1 MSQNNKQNKP
11 ALENAKPKK
20 SKERAE
26 TKPEEKNSY
35 IGEIVTCLLA
45 LPTIFTLISLS
56 AYYYGSPDDDFFTGS
71 FGYYCAQTLDNLF
84 GVVSFYIPAAVIAFV
99 IIFFLKKQI
108 WKHILLNLANF
119 LMLLQLSSMIID
131 TYSSNKTNWAGHA
144 LYQDFFEKFI
154 GKTGFILLFV
164 CWAVLFTILT
174 FHVSFFRLFRKAAL
188 LIKEFLTADISDN
201 SAPEESEDNE
211 THEQNEESKE
221 KNPKYIPINTGSSI
235 DETEY
240 ENAPEPAEE
249 EEPVSVSVSEEEDGH
264 FRIKINS
271 EPGEPEDIHEEIPE
285 ELPED
290 ESADNPESDDPYI
303 PEETAEEKED
313 FSKEDKDIENIEE
326 KPDNIEN
333 AEEPHEQIEV
343 VTSELNQEK
352 TTTTV
357 LRKLKD
363 YHLPPLSLLVPGE
376 DLETSEKR
384 EREVSNTGLI
394 IERKLLEHKI
404 KVKVHGATIG
414 PVVTLYEIE
423 LGEGVRVNQVEGMA
437 QDLTVAVSG
446 KEVRVVKTL
455 PGRPYIGIEIPNEER
470 LTIRLKSILESPVF
484 KAASSKGGLP
494 IALGLDVAGKP
505 CAAMLNKMPH
515 VLVAGTTGSGKS
527 VGINSF
533 VLSLLYTLT
542 PDEVKFIMIDP
553 KGNEF
558 NMYEGIP
565 HMLLPVVVDSKKAAK
580 ALQWAVMEMDDR
592 FKILAENKVKDIGE
606 YNQKVAEI
614 NKNLASEEAYLK
626 KMPFIVVVIDEFA
639 DLMMVAGKEVETA
652 VARIAQKARA
662 VGIHLVIATQKPTR
676 DVVTGLI
683 KSNLPVRIAFKVA
696 SAMDSRVILD
706 TNGADALLGNG
717 DMLYIAPGTSIPMR
731 IHGAFVSTPEMEAVI
746 DFIKQEAGG
755 EYHPEDILENF
766 QSESGKNDGGSSGGS
781 SSSSDDEP
789 LYDEIL
795 AYIMNTGECSA
806 SMLQRKFKLGYNR
819 AARIVDRFEE
829 EGIVT
834 PADGSKPRKVIYP
847 KKD

>member
-1 MSQNNKQNKP
+1 MSQKNRPNTEVQ
-11 ALENAKPKK
+11 KPKK
-20 SKERAE
+20 NKNTKE
-26 TKPEEKNSY
+26 TIPVEKNSY
-35 IGEIVTCLLA
+35 TGEIITCILA
-45 LPTIFTLISLS
+45 LPTIFMLISLS
-56 AYYYGSPDDDFFTGS
+56 AYYSGSAHDDFFTGS
-71 FGYYCAQTLDNLF
+71 FGYYCAQRLDNFF
-84 GVVSFYIPAAVIAFV
+84 GIISFYIPIAVIMLV
-99 IIFFLKKQI
+99 IIFFLKKQL
-108 WKHILLNLANF
+108 WKHLLLNIVNF
-119 LMLLQLSSMIID
+119 TMLLPFLSMIID
-131 TYSSNKTNWAGHA
+131 TYSSNKTNWCGHA
-144 LYQDFFEKFI
+144 LYQDLFEKFI
-154 GKTGFILLFV
+154 GRTGFLLLFI
-164 CWAVLFTILT
+164 CWAILFMILT
-174 FHVSFFRLFRKAAL
+174 FHVSFFRLCTKTGL
-188 LIKEFLTADISDN
+188 LLKEFLNDRR
-201 SAPEESEDNE
+201 EDDSPLE
-211 THEQNEESKE
+211 
-221 KNPKYIPINTGSSI
+221 NPKNNKNEDREDPDTNYIPINTGTNL
-235 DETEY
+235 DEI
-240 ENAPEPAEE
+240 AD
-249 EEPVSVSVSEEEDGH
+249 ED
-264 FRIKINS
+264 
-271 EPGEPEDIHEEIPE
+271 EPEAVTEPEEIPE
-285 ELPED
+285 NEPEAVM
-290 ESADNPESDDPYI
+290 EPEEIPEYI
-303 PEETAEEKED
+303 PEEKKDLSKKEK
-313 FSKEDKDIENIEE
+313 SAENIEE
-326 KPDNIEN
+326 DQTNNET
-333 AEEPHEQIEV
+333 AEEPHKEIEV
-343 VTSELNQEK
+343 VTSELNQVK

-363 YHLPPLSLLVPGE
+363 YHLPSLSLLVPGE

-384 EREVSNTGLI
+384 EKEVSNTGLI
-394 IERKLLEHKI
+394 LERKLLEHKI

-484 KAASSKGGLP
+484 KAASAKGGLP

-580 ALQWAVMEMDDR
+580 ALQWAVMEMDNR
-592 FKILAENKVKDIGE
+592 FKTLAENKVKDIGE

-614 NKNLASEEAYLK
+614 NKNLASEESFMK

-639 DLMMVAGKEVETA
+639 DLMMVAGKDVETA

-662 VGIHLVIATQKPTR
+662 VGIHLIIATQKPTR

-755 EYHPEDILENF
+755 DYHPEDILENF
-766 QSESGKNDGGSSGGS
+766 QNEGGKNGGSTGESSGGA
-781 SSSSDDEP
+781 SDDEP

-847 KKD
+847 KKEQ

>member
-1 MSQNNKQNKP
+1 MSQKNKP
-11 ALENAKPKK
+11 NTETQKPKK
-20 SKERAE
+20 SKDTKE
-26 TKPEEKNSY
+26 TKTVEKNSY
-35 IGEIVTCLLA
+35 TGEIVTCILA
-45 LPTIFTLISLS
+45 VPTIFTLISLVSYYS
-56 AYYYGSPDDDFFTGS
+56 AKASGRKIIQENFFTGS
-71 FGYYCAQTLDNLF
+71 LGYDCAHVLDNLF
-84 GVVSFYIPAAVIAFV
+84 GIVSFYIPLGIIAFV
-99 IIFFLKKQI
+99 AIFFLKKQL
-108 WKHILLNLANF
+108 WKHLLLNIANFVILLPF
-119 LMLLQLSSMIID
+119 SSMIFD
-131 TYSSNKTNWAGHA
+131 TFSSNKANYTGHF
-144 LYQDFFEKFI
+144 LYQKFFEIYI
-154 GKTGFILLFV
+154 GRTGFILLFAG
-164 CWAVLFTILT
+164 WAILFMILT
-174 FHVSFFRLFRKAAL
+174 FHVSFFKLCTKAGL
-188 LIKEFLTADISDN
+188 IIKEFFTDNRPDDTMEDN
-201 SAPEESEDNE
+201 SNQPEEK
-211 THEQNEESKE
+211 KE
-221 KNPKYIPINTGSSI
+221 KNDDQNYVSINSGKSMEEIEDEI
-235 DETEY
+235 DSDNYGPSVVSLADEE
-240 ENAPEPAEE
+240 PEPPRIEIKGMDSFNDIPE
-249 EEPVSVSVSEEEDGH
+249 EEPEEV
-264 FRIKINS
+264 
-271 EPGEPEDIHEEIPE
+271 PEEIPE
-285 ELPED
+285 E
-290 ESADNPESDDPYI
+290 AVK
-303 PEETAEEKED
+303 EKEP
-313 FSKEDKDIENIEE
+313 ENIE
-326 KPDNIEN
+326 KTPEN
-333 AEEPHEQIEV
+333 EEVHEEVHEEPRQQIEV
-343 VTSELNQEK
+343 VTSELNQTVA
-352 TTTTV
+352 TTSV

-363 YHLPPLSLLVPGE
+363 YHLPDVSLLVPGE

-384 EREVSNTGLI
+384 EQEVSNTGLI

-414 PVVTLYEIE
+414 PVVTMYEIE
-423 LGEGVRVNQVEGMA
+423 LGEGVKVSQVEGMA
-437 QDLTVAVSG
+437 KDLTVAVSG
-446 KEVRVVKTL
+446 KEVRVVGFI
-455 PGRPYIGIEIPNEER
+455 PGKPYIGIEIPNEQR

-484 KAASSKGGLP
+484 KTASTKGLP

-505 CAAMLNKMPH
+505 CAANLNKMPH

-533 VLSLLYTLT
+533 IISLLYTLT

-580 ALQWAVMEMDDR
+580 ALQWAVMEMDNR
-592 FKILAENKVKDIGE
+592 FRTLAENKVKDIGE
-606 YNQKVAEI
+606 YNQKINEI
-614 NKNLASEEAYLK
+614 NKNLAAEESHLK

-639 DLMMVAGKEVETA
+639 DLMMVAGKEVEIA

-662 VGIHLVIATQKPTR
+662 VGIHLIIATQKPTR

-755 EYHPEDILENF
+755 EYHPEDILESF
-766 QSESGKNDGGSSGGS
+766 QSDGGKNGGSSGDSSGS
-781 SSSSDDEP
+781 SNEDEP

>member
-1 MSQNNKQNKP
+1 MSQKNKTTETQ
-11 ALENAKPKK
+11 KPKK
-20 SKERAE
+20 TKDTKEVKTA
-26 TKPEEKNSY
+26 EKNSY
-35 IGEIVTCLLA
+35 TGEIVTCILA
-45 LPTIFTLISLS
+45 VPTIFTLISLVSYYS
-56 AYYYGSPDDDFFTGS
+56 AKASGRKMIQENFFTGS
-71 FGYYCAQTLDNLF
+71 LGYDCAHILDNLF
-84 GVVSFYIPAAVIAFV
+84 GIVSFYIPLGIIAFV
-99 IIFFLKKQI
+99 TIFLLKKKI
-108 WKHILLNLANF
+108 WKHLLLNIANFVILLPF
-119 LMLLQLSSMIID
+119 LSMITD
-131 TYSSNKTNWAGHA
+131 TFSSSKANYAGHF
-144 LYQDFFEKFI
+144 LYQKFFEIYI
-154 GKTGFILLFV
+154 GRTGFILIFV
-164 CWAVLFTILT
+164 CWAILFMILT
-174 FHVSFFRLFRKAAL
+174 FHVSFFKLCAKTGL
-188 LIKEFLTADISDN
+188 LLKEFFTDNRPADDTIEDSQN
-201 SAPEESEDNE
+201 EPEEK
-211 THEQNEESKE
+211 KE
-221 KNPKYIPINTGSSI
+221 KNDNENYVSINSGKSMEEI
-235 DETEY
+235 EDEIESDNY
-240 ENAPEPAEE
+240 GPNIVSLNDDEPEP
-249 EEPVSVSVSEEEDGH
+249 P
-264 FRIKINS
+264 RIKISSMN
-271 EPGEPEDIHEEIPE
+271 DLNEIPE
-285 ELPED
+285 EE
-290 ESADNPESDDPYI
+290 
-303 PEETAEEKED
+303 PEEIKEEIKEDVPEEKEP
-313 FSKEDKDIENIEE
+313 ENIEE
-326 KPDNIEN
+326 IPQKEEV
-333 AEEPHEQIEV
+333 AEEPHKQIEV
-343 VTSELNQEK
+343 VTSELNQTIA
-352 TTTTV
+352 TTSV

-363 YHLPPLSLLVPGE
+363 YHLPDVSLLVPGE

-384 EREVSNTGLI
+384 EQEVSNTGLI

-414 PVVTLYEIE
+414 PVVTMYEIE
-423 LGEGVRVNQVEGMA
+423 LGEGVKVSQVEGMA
-437 QDLTVAVSG
+437 KDLTVAVSG
-446 KEVRVVKTL
+446 KEVRVVGFI
-455 PGRPYIGIEIPNEER
+455 PGKPYIGIEIPNEER

-484 KAASSKGGLP
+484 KTASTKGLP

-505 CAAMLNKMPH
+505 CAANLNKMPH

-533 VLSLLYTLT
+533 IISLLYTLT

-580 ALQWAVMEMDDR
+580 ALQWAVMEMDNR
-592 FKILAENKVKDIGE
+592 FRTLAENKVKDIGE
-606 YNQKVAEI
+606 YNQKINEI
-614 NKNLASEEAYLK
+614 NKNLAAEESHLK

-639 DLMMVAGKEVETA
+639 DLMMVAGKEVEIA

-662 VGIHLVIATQKPTR
+662 VGIHLIIATQKPTR

-755 EYHPEDILENF
+755 DYHPEDILENF
-766 QSESGKNDGGSSGGS
+766 QSEGGKNGGASGDSSGGS
-781 SSSSDDEP
+781 NDDEP

-819 AARIVDRFEE
+819 AARIVDRFED

-834 PADGSKPRKVIYP
+834 PADGSKPRKVIY
-847 KKD
+847 KKEQ

>member
-1 MSQNNKQNKP
+1 MSQKNKTNTETQ
-11 ALENAKPKK
+11 KPKK
-20 SKERAE
+20 NTNEIKRV
-26 TKPEEKNSY
+26 EKNSY
-35 IGEIVTCLLA
+35 TGEIVTCILA
-45 LPTIFTLISLS
+45 VPTIFTLISLVSYYS
-56 AYYYGSPDDDFFTGS
+56 ARVSGRKIIQEDFFTGS
-71 FGYYCAQTLDNLF
+71 LGYDCAHVLDNLF
-84 GVVSFYIPAAVIAFV
+84 GVLSFYIPLGIIVFV
-99 IIFFLKKQI
+99 TIFFLKKKL
-108 WKHILLNLANF
+108 WKHLLLNIVNF
-119 LMLLQLSSMIID
+119 VMLLPFFSMILN
-131 TYSSNKTNWAGHA
+131 TYSSGKTNWCGHA
-144 LYQDFFEKFI
+144 LYQGFFEKFI
-154 GKTGFILLFV
+154 GRTGFILLFAG
-164 CWAVLFTILT
+164 WAILFTILS
-174 FHVSFFRLFRKAAL
+174 FHVSFFKLCAKTGL
-188 LIKEFLTADISDN
+188 LLKEFFTDQRPDDDTIEDSKN
-201 SAPEESEDNE
+201 EPEEK
-211 THEQNEESKE
+211 KE
-221 KNPKYIPINTGSSI
+221 KNDDGNYISINSGLSMEEI
-235 DETEY
+235 EETIEP
-240 ENAPEPAEE
+240 ENKE
-249 EEPVSVSVSEEEDGH
+249 EEPR
-264 FRIKINS
+264 RIEINGMS
-271 EPGEPEDIHEEIPE
+271 RFDSIPEPEDVPEEEPEDMPEEIPSE
-285 ELPED
+285 ENDAENIKELPQ
-290 ESADNPESDDPYI
+290 SP
-303 PEETAEEKED
+303 ETAEE
-313 FSKEDKDIENIEE
+313 
-326 KPDNIEN
+326 
-333 AEEPHEQIEV
+333 EPHKEIEV
-343 VTSELNQEK
+343 VTSELNQTK
-352 TTTTV
+352 STTTV

-363 YHLPPLSLLVPGE
+363 YHLPSLSLLVPGE

-384 EREVSNTGLI
+384 NQEVNNTGLV

-414 PVVTLYEIE
+414 PVVTMYEIE
-423 LGEGVRVNQVEGMA
+423 LGEGVKVSQVEGMA
-437 QDLTVAVSG
+437 KDLTVAVSG
-446 KEVRVVKTL
+446 KEVRIVGFI
-455 PGRPYIGIEIPNEER
+455 PGKPYIGIEIPNEER
-470 LTIRLKSILESPVF
+470 LTIRLKTILESPVF
-484 KAASSKGGLP
+484 KAASAKGGLP

-542 PDEVKFIMIDP
+542 PEEVKFIMIDP

-580 ALQWAVMEMDDR
+580 ALQWAVMEMDNR
-592 FKILAENKVKDIGE
+592 FKTLAENKVKDIGE

-614 NKNLASEEAYLK
+614 NKNLASEEAYLN

-639 DLMMVAGKEVETA
+639 DLMMVAGKEVEIA

-755 EYHPEDILENF
+755 DYHPEDILENF
-766 QSESGKNDGGSSGGS
+766 QNEGGKNGGASGDSSGGS
-781 SSSSDDEP
+781 GDDEP

-834 PADGSKPRKVIYP
+834 PADGSKPRKVIY
-847 KKD
+847 KKEQ

>member
-1 MSQNNKQNKP
+1 MSQKNKTNTEAQ
-11 ALENAKPKK
+11 KPKK
-20 SKERAE
+20 SKNPKEVKRV
-26 TKPEEKNSY
+26 EKNSY
-35 IGEIVTCLLA
+35 IGEIITCILA
-45 LPTIFTLISLS
+45 LPTIFTLISLISYYSGS
-56 AYYYGSPDDDFFTGS
+56 ARDDFFTGS
-71 FGYYCAQTLDNLF
+71 FGYSCAHFLNNLF
-84 GVVSFYIPAAVIAFV
+84 GIVSFYIPLGIIAFA
-99 IIFFLKKQI
+99 IIFFIKKQF
-108 WKHILLNLANF
+108 WKHLLLNIVNF
-119 LMLLQLSSMIID
+119 LVLLSFLSMISD
-131 TYSSNKTNWAGHA
+131 TFPRNKANYTGHL

-154 GKTGFILLFV
+154 GKPGFILLFV
-164 CWAVLFTILT
+164 CWVILFMILT
-174 FHVSFFRLFRKAAL
+174 FHVSFFRLCAKAGL
-188 LIKEFLTADISDN
+188 LLKEFLNDN
-201 SAPEESEDNE
+201 REDE
-211 THEQNEESKE
+211 THLDGAENEDQDKKGSGDS
-221 KNPKYIPINTGSSI
+221 NYIPINTGSNL
-235 DETEY
+235 DETED
-240 ENAPEPAEE
+240 ETDPAD
-249 EEPVSVSVSEEEDGH
+249 EEPVPVPQENDDHG
-264 FRIKINS
+264 IKIPKTS
-271 EPGEPEDIHEEIPE
+271 EPEEILEPEEVTEEIHENKQE
-285 ELPED
+285 ETLEND
-290 ESADNPESDDPYI
+290 DDTIEDNPKNRDDLYRGKI
-303 PEETAEEKED
+303 T
-313 FSKEDKDIENIEE
+313 ENIEKEPQNEE
-326 KPDNIEN
+326 KTEDH
-333 AEEPHEQIEV
+333 HEQIEV
-343 VTSELNQEK
+343 VTSEVNQTK
-352 TTTTV
+352 STTTV

-363 YHLPPLSLLVPGE
+363 YHLPSLSLLVPGE

-446 KEVRVVKTL
+446 KQVRVVKTL

-470 LTIRLKSILESPVF
+470 LTIRLKSILESSVF
-484 KAASSKGGLP
+484 KAASAKGGLP

-580 ALQWAVMEMDDR
+580 ALQWAVMEMDNR
-592 FKILAENKVKDIGE
+592 FKVLAENKVKDIGE
-606 YNQKVAEI
+606 YNQKIAEI
-614 NKNLASEEAYLK
+614 NKNLAQEESHLK

-717 DMLYIAPGTSIPMR
+717 DMLYIAPGTSIPTR

-755 EYHPEDILENF
+755 DYHPEDILESF
-766 QSESGKNDGGSSGGS
+766 QSEGGKNDGGSSGGS
-781 SSSSDDEP
+781 SGSGDEEP

-795 AYIMNTGECSA
+795 AYIMETGECSA
-806 SMLQRKFKLGYNR
+806 SMLQRKFRLGYNR
-819 AARIVDRFEE
+819 AARIVDRFED

>member
-1 MSQNNKQNKP
+1 MSQKNKP
-11 ALENAKPKK
+11 NTETQKPKK
-20 SKERAE
+20 TKDIKE
-26 TKPEEKNSY
+26 TKSVEKNSY
-35 IGEIVTCLLA
+35 TGEIVTCILA
-45 LPTIFTLISLS
+45 VPTIFTLISLISYYS
-56 AYYYGSPDDDFFTGS
+56 AKASGRKIIQENFFTGS
-71 FGYYCAQTLDNLF
+71 LGYDCAHVLDNLF
-84 GVVSFYIPAAVIAFV
+84 GIVSFYIPLGIIAFV
-99 IIFFLKKQI
+99 AIFFLKKKL
-108 WKHILLNLANF
+108 WKHLLLNIVNFVILLPF
-119 LMLLQLSSMIID
+119 LSMITD
-131 TYSSNKTNWAGHA
+131 TFSSNKANYAGHA
-144 LYQDFFEKFI
+144 LYQNFFEKFI
-154 GKTGFILLFV
+154 GRTGFILIFI
-164 CWAVLFTILT
+164 CWAILFMIFT
-174 FHVSFFRLFRKAAL
+174 FHVSFFRLCAKIGL
-188 LIKEFLTADISDN
+188 LLKEFMNDKREDDTPLESVENKKSEEPKNTDSNYISID
-201 SAPEESEDNE
+201 
-211 THEQNEESKE
+211 
-221 KNPKYIPINTGSSI
+221 TGSNL
-235 DETEY
+235 DE
-240 ENAPEPAEE
+240 PEDED
-249 EEPVSVSVSEEEDGH
+249 EPET
-264 FRIKINS
+264 I
-271 EPGEPEDIHEEIPE
+271 PEPEDIPQEIPE
-285 ELPED
+285 D
-290 ESADNPESDDPYI
+290 E
-303 PEETAEEKED
+303 PEENFENDEEVVPEEVPQEKVT
-313 FSKEDKDIENIEE
+313 ENIEE
-326 KPDNIEN
+326 NPEVT
-333 AEEPHEQIEV
+333 EEQHEQIEV
-343 VTSELNQEK
+343 VTSELNQTK
-352 TTTTV
+352 STTTV
-357 LRKLKD
+357 LRKIKD
-363 YHLPPLSLLVPGE
+363 YHLPSLSLLVPGE
-376 DLETSEKR
+376 DLEKSEKR
-384 EREVSNTGLI
+384 EKEVEATGKI
-394 IERKLLEHKI
+394 IEKKLLEHKI

-484 KAASSKGGLP
+484 KAASGKGLP

-505 CAAMLNKMPH
+505 CAANLNKMPH

-533 VLSLLYTLT
+533 ILSLLYTLT

-580 ALQWAVMEMDDR
+580 ALQWAVMEMDNR
-592 FKILAENKVKDIGE
+592 FKVLAENKVKDIGE
-606 YNQKVAEI
+606 YNQKITEI
-614 NKNLASEEAYLK
+614 NKNLASEESFMK

-639 DLMMVAGKEVETA
+639 DLMMVAGKDVETA

-755 EYHPEDILENF
+755 DYHPEDILESF
-766 QSESGKNDGGSSGGS
+766 QSDGGKNGGSSGDSSGS
-781 SSSSDDEP
+781 SNDDEP

>member
-1 MSQNNKQNKP
+1 MSQKNKTTETQKQKKNKSTK
-11 ALENAKPKK
+11 EIKPV
-20 SKERAE
+20 A
-26 TKPEEKNSY
+26 KNSY
-35 IGEIVTCLLA
+35 TGEIITCILA
-45 LPTIFTLISLS
+45 LPTIFTLISLVTYYS
-56 AYYYGSPDDDFFTGS
+56 AKFSGKKIIQDNFFTGS
-71 FGYYCAQTLDNLF
+71 LGYDCAHFLNNLF
-84 GVVSFYIPAAVIAFV
+84 GILSFYIPLGLIAFV
-99 IIFFLKKQI
+99 IIFFLRKQL
-108 WKHILLNLANF
+108 WKHLLLNIVNLF
-119 LMLLQLSSMIID
+119 MLLPFFSMISD
-131 TYSSNKTNWAGHA
+131 SFSQNKANLTGHL

-154 GKTGFILLFV
+154 GRTGFILLFV
-164 CWAVLFTILT
+164 CWVIIFMIFT
-174 FHVSFFRLFRKAAL
+174 FHVSFFRLCTKTAL
-188 LIKEFLTADISDN
+188 LLKEFINDKREDDTPIESSENKKSEEPENTDSNYISID
-201 SAPEESEDNE
+201 
-211 THEQNEESKE
+211 
-221 KNPKYIPINTGSSI
+221 TGSNL
-235 DETEY
+235 DE
-240 ENAPEPAEE
+240 PEDE
-249 EEPVSVSVSEEEDGH
+249 EEPET
-264 FRIKINS
+264 IT
-271 EPGEPEDIHEEIPE
+271 EPEDIMEEIPG
-285 ELPED
+285 D
-290 ESADNPESDDPYI
+290 E
-303 PEETAEEKED
+303 PEENFENDEKPVPEEIHEEKVV
-313 FSKEDKDIENIEE
+313 ENIEE
-326 KPDNIEN
+326 DPTNT
-333 AEEPHEQIEV
+333 EEPQGQIEV
-343 VTSELNQEK
+343 VTSELNQTK
-352 TTTTV
+352 STTTV
-357 LRKLKD
+357 LRKIKD

-376 DLETSEKR
+376 DLEKSEKR
-384 EREVSNTGLI
+384 EKEVETTGKI

-484 KAASSKGGLP
+484 KAVSSKGGLP

-580 ALQWAVMEMDDR
+580 ALQWAVMEMDNR
-592 FKILAENKVKDIGE
+592 FKILGENKVKDIGE

-614 NKNLASEEAYLK
+614 NKNLASEESFMK

-662 VGIHLVIATQKPTR
+662 VGIHLIIATQKPTR

-731 IHGAFVSTPEMEAVI
+731 IHGAFVSTPEMEAII

-755 EYHPEDILENF
+755 DYHPEDILESF
-766 QSESGKNDGGSSGGS
+766 QSESSKNGGS
-781 SSSSDDEP
+781 SSGDSSSSGDEEP

-795 AYIMNTGECSA
+795 AYIMETGECSA
-806 SMLQRKFKLGYNR
+806 SMLQRKFRLGYNR
-819 AARIVDRFEE
+819 AARIVDRFED

>member
-1 MSQNNKQNKP
+1 MSQKNKP
-11 ALENAKPKK
+11 NTETQKPKK
-20 SKERAE
+20 TKDIKE
-26 TKPEEKNSY
+26 TKSVEKNSY
-35 IGEIVTCLLA
+35 TGEIVTCILA
-45 LPTIFTLISLS
+45 VPTIFTLISLISYYS
-56 AYYYGSPDDDFFTGS
+56 AKASGRKIIQENFFTGS
-71 FGYYCAQTLDNLF
+71 LGYDCAHVLDNLF
-84 GVVSFYIPAAVIAFV
+84 GIVSFYIPLGIIAFV
-99 IIFFLKKQI
+99 AIFFLKKKL
-108 WKHILLNLANF
+108 WKHLLLNIVNFVILLPF
-119 LMLLQLSSMIID
+119 LSMITD
-131 TYSSNKTNWAGHA
+131 TFSSNKANYAGHA
-144 LYQDFFEKFI
+144 LYQNFFEKFI
-154 GKTGFILLFV
+154 GRTGFILIFI
-164 CWAVLFTILT
+164 CWAILFMIFT
-174 FHVSFFRLFRKAAL
+174 FHVSFFRLCAKIGL
-188 LIKEFLTADISDN
+188 LLKEFMNDKREDDTPLESVENKKSEEPKNTDSNYISID
-201 SAPEESEDNE
+201 
-211 THEQNEESKE
+211 
-221 KNPKYIPINTGSSI
+221 TGSNL
-235 DETEY
+235 DE
-240 ENAPEPAEE
+240 PEDE
-249 EEPVSVSVSEEEDGH
+249 EEPET
-264 FRIKINS
+264 I
-271 EPGEPEDIHEEIPE
+271 PEPEDIPQEIPE
-285 ELPED
+285 D
-290 ESADNPESDDPYI
+290 E
-303 PEETAEEKED
+303 PEENFENDEEVVPEEVPQEKVT
-313 FSKEDKDIENIEE
+313 ENIEE
-326 KPDNIEN
+326 NPEVT
-333 AEEPHEQIEV
+333 EEQHEQIEV
-343 VTSELNQEK
+343 VTSELNQTK
-352 TTTTV
+352 STTTV
-357 LRKLKD
+357 LRKIKD
-363 YHLPPLSLLVPGE
+363 YHLPSLSLLVPGE
-376 DLETSEKR
+376 DLEKSEKR
-384 EREVSNTGLI
+384 EKEVEATGKI
-394 IERKLLEHKI
+394 IEKKLLEHKI

-484 KAASSKGGLP
+484 KAASGKGLP

-505 CAAMLNKMPH
+505 CAANLNKMPH

-533 VLSLLYTLT
+533 ILSLLYTLT

-580 ALQWAVMEMDDR
+580 ALQWAVMEMDNR
-592 FKILAENKVKDIGE
+592 FKVLAENKVKDIGE
-606 YNQKVAEI
+606 YNQKITEI
-614 NKNLASEEAYLK
+614 NKNLASEESFMK

-639 DLMMVAGKEVETA
+639 DLMMVAGKDVETA

-755 EYHPEDILENF
+755 DYHPEDILESF
-766 QSESGKNDGGSSGGS
+766 QSDGGKNGGSSGDSSGS
-781 SSSSDDEP
+781 SNDDEP

>member
-1 MSQNNKQNKP
+1 MSQKNKTTETQ
-11 ALENAKPKK
+11 KPKK
-20 SKERAE
+20 TKDTKEIK
-26 TKPEEKNSY
+26 TVEKNSY
-35 IGEIVTCLLA
+35 TGEIVTCILA
-45 LPTIFTLISLS
+45 VPTIFTLISLVSYYS
-56 AYYYGSPDDDFFTGS
+56 AKASGRKVIQDNFFTGS
-71 FGYYCAQTLDNLF
+71 LGYDCAHVLDNLF
-84 GVVSFYIPAAVIAFV
+84 GIVSFYIPLGIIAFV
-99 IIFFLKKQI
+99 TIFFLKKKL
-108 WKHILLNLANF
+108 WKHLLLNLVNF
-119 LMLLQLSSMIID
+119 VILLPFLSMITD
-131 TYSSNKTNWAGHA
+131 TFSSSKANYAGHF
-144 LYQDFFEKFI
+144 LYQKFFEIYI
-154 GKTGFILLFV
+154 GRTGFILIFV
-164 CWAVLFTILT
+164 CWAILFMILT
-174 FHVSFFRLFRKAAL
+174 FHVSFFNLCAKIAL
-188 LIKEFLTADISDN
+188 LLKGFFTDN
-201 SAPEESEDNE
+201 RPDD
-211 THEQNEESKE
+211 TIEESKNEPEE
-221 KNPKYIPINTGSSI
+221 KQDKKDDENYVSINSGKSMEEI
-235 DETEY
+235 EDEIESDNY
-240 ENAPEPAEE
+240 GPSVVSLADEEPEP
-249 EEPVSVSVSEEEDGH
+249 P
-264 FRIKINS
+264 RIKINS
-271 EPGEPEDIHEEIPE
+271 MKDFNEIQEEEPEEEPEEIKEEIKEEIPK
-285 ELPED
+285 
-290 ESADNPESDDPYI
+290 
-303 PEETAEEKED
+303 EKEP
-313 FSKEDKDIENIEE
+313 ENIEE
-326 KPDNIEN
+326 IPQKEEAP
-333 AEEPHEQIEV
+333 EEPRQQIEV
-343 VTSELNQEK
+343 VTSELNQTIA
-352 TTTTV
+352 TTSV

-363 YHLPPLSLLVPGE
+363 YHLPDVSLLVPGE

-384 EREVSNTGLI
+384 EQEVSNTGLI

-414 PVVTLYEIE
+414 PVVTMYEIE
-423 LGEGVRVNQVEGMA
+423 LGEGVKVSQVEGMA
-437 QDLTVAVSG
+437 KDLTVAVSG
-446 KEVRVVKTL
+446 KEVRVVGFI
-455 PGRPYIGIEIPNEER
+455 PGKPYIGIEIPNEER

-484 KAASSKGGLP
+484 KTASTKGLP

-505 CAAMLNKMPH
+505 CAANLNKMPH

-533 VLSLLYTLT
+533 IISLLYTLT

-580 ALQWAVMEMDDR
+580 ALQWAVMEMDNR
-592 FKILAENKVKDIGE
+592 FRTLAENKVKDIGE
-606 YNQKVAEI
+606 YNQKINEI
-614 NKNLASEEAYLK
+614 NKNLAAEESHLK

-639 DLMMVAGKEVETA
+639 DLMMVAGKEVEIA

-662 VGIHLVIATQKPTR
+662 VGIHLIIATQKPTR

-766 QSESGKNDGGSSGGS
+766 QSDGGKNGGATGDSSGGS
-781 SSSSDDEP
+781 NDDEP

-819 AARIVDRFEE
+819 AARIVDRFED

-834 PADGSKPRKVIYP
+834 PADGSKPRKVIY
-847 KKD
+847 KKEQ

>member
-1 MSQNNKQNKP
+1 MSQKNKTNTETQ
-11 ALENAKPKK
+11 KPKK
-20 SKERAE
+20 AKDIKE
-26 TKPEEKNSY
+26 TKTGEKNSY
-35 IGEIVTCLLA
+35 TGEIVTCILA
-45 LPTIFTLISLS
+45 VPTIFTLISLISYYS
-56 AYYYGSPDDDFFTGS
+56 AKASGRKVIQENFFTGS
-71 FGYYCAQTLDNLF
+71 LGYDCAHILDNLF
-84 GVVSFYIPAAVIAFV
+84 GIVSFYIPLGIIAFV
-99 IIFFLKKQI
+99 IIFFLKKKL
-108 WKHILLNLANF
+108 WKHILLNLINF
-119 LMLLQLSSMIID
+119 VILLPFLSMIFD
-131 TYSSNKTNWAGHA
+131 TYSSYKANYAGHF
-144 LYQDFFEKFI
+144 LYQKFFEIYI
-154 GKTGFILLFV
+154 GRTGFILIFV
-164 CWAVLFTILT
+164 CWAILFTILS
-174 FHVSFFRLFRKAAL
+174 FHVSFFRLCAKIGL
-188 LIKEFLTADISDN
+188 LFKEFLTDN
-201 SAPEESEDNE
+201 RPDDTIEESQNQPEEK
-211 THEQNEESKE
+211 KE
-221 KNPKYIPINTGSSI
+221 KKDDENYVSINSGKSMEEIEDEIESSDYGPNVVSLA
-235 DETEY
+235 DEE
-240 ENAPEPAEE
+240 PEP
-249 EEPVSVSVSEEEDGH
+249 P
-264 FRIKINS
+264 RIKINS
-271 EPGEPEDIHEEIPE
+271 MNNFNEIPEEEPEEIPE
-285 ELPED
+285 EVPE
-290 ESADNPESDDPYI
+290 EIPVKI
-303 PEETAEEKED
+303 PEKIEKI
-313 FSKEDKDIENIEE
+313 KESENIEE
-326 KPDNIEN
+326 IPQKEE
-333 AEEPHEQIEV
+333 ALEEPRQQIEV
-343 VTSELNQEK
+343 VTSELNQTIA
-352 TTTTV
+352 TTSV

-363 YHLPPLSLLVPGE
+363 YHLPDVSLLVPGE

-384 EREVSNTGLI
+384 EQEVSNTGLI

-414 PVVTLYEIE
+414 PVVTMYEIE
-423 LGEGVRVNQVEGMA
+423 LGEGVKVSQVEGMA
-437 QDLTVAVSG
+437 KDLTVAVSG
-446 KEVRVVKTL
+446 KEVRVVGFI
-455 PGRPYIGIEIPNEER
+455 PGKPYIGIEIPNEER

-484 KAASSKGGLP
+484 KTASTKGLP

-505 CAAMLNKMPH
+505 CAANLNKMPH

-533 VLSLLYTLT
+533 IISLLYTLT

-580 ALQWAVMEMDDR
+580 ALQWAVMEMDNR
-592 FKILAENKVKDIGE
+592 FRTLAENKVKDIGE
-606 YNQKVAEI
+606 YNQKINEI
-614 NKNLASEEAYLK
+614 NKNLAAEESHLK

-639 DLMMVAGKEVETA
+639 DLMMVAGKEVEIA

-662 VGIHLVIATQKPTR
+662 VGIHLIIATQKPTR

-755 EYHPEDILENF
+755 DYHPEDILENF
-766 QSESGKNDGGSSGGS
+766 QSEGGKSGGS
-781 SSSSDDEP
+781 TGDASGGSNDDEP

-819 AARIVDRFEE
+819 AARIVDRFED

-834 PADGSKPRKVIYP
+834 PADGSKPRKVIY
-847 KKD
+847 KKEQ

>member
-1 MSQNNKQNKP
+1 VSQKNKP
-11 ALENAKPKK
+11 NTETQKPKK
-20 SKERAE
+20 TKDIKE
-26 TKPEEKNSY
+26 TKSVEKNSY
-35 IGEIVTCLLA
+35 TGEIVTCILA
-45 LPTIFTLISLS
+45 VPTIFTLISLISYYS
-56 AYYYGSPDDDFFTGS
+56 AKASGRKIIQENFFTGS
-71 FGYYCAQTLDNLF
+71 LGYDCAHVLDNLF
-84 GVVSFYIPAAVIAFV
+84 GIVSFYIPLGIIAFV
-99 IIFFLKKQI
+99 AIFFLKKKL
-108 WKHILLNLANF
+108 WKHLLLNIVNFVILLPF
-119 LMLLQLSSMIID
+119 LSMITD
-131 TYSSNKTNWAGHA
+131 TFSSNKANYAGHA
-144 LYQDFFEKFI
+144 LYQNFFEKFI
-154 GKTGFILLFV
+154 GRTGFILIFI
-164 CWAVLFTILT
+164 CWAILFMIFT
-174 FHVSFFRLFRKAAL
+174 FHVSFFRLCAKIGL
-188 LIKEFLTADISDN
+188 LLKEFMNDKREDDTPLESVENKKSEEPKNTDSNYISID
-201 SAPEESEDNE
+201 
-211 THEQNEESKE
+211 
-221 KNPKYIPINTGSSI
+221 TGSNL
-235 DETEY
+235 DE
-240 ENAPEPAEE
+240 PEDE
-249 EEPVSVSVSEEEDGH
+249 EEPET
-264 FRIKINS
+264 I
-271 EPGEPEDIHEEIPE
+271 PEPEDIPQEIPE
-285 ELPED
+285 D
-290 ESADNPESDDPYI
+290 E
-303 PEETAEEKED
+303 PEENFENDEEVVPEEVPQEKVT
-313 FSKEDKDIENIEE
+313 ENIEE
-326 KPDNIEN
+326 NPEVT
-333 AEEPHEQIEV
+333 EEQHEQIEV
-343 VTSELNQEK
+343 VTSELNQTK
-352 TTTTV
+352 STTTV
-357 LRKLKD
+357 LRKIKD
-363 YHLPPLSLLVPGE
+363 YHLPSLSLLVPGE
-376 DLETSEKR
+376 DLEKSEKR
-384 EREVSNTGLI
+384 EKEVEATGKI
-394 IERKLLEHKI
+394 IEKKLLEHKI

-484 KAASSKGGLP
+484 KAASGKGLP

-505 CAAMLNKMPH
+505 CAANLNKMPH

-533 VLSLLYTLT
+533 ILSLLYTLT

-580 ALQWAVMEMDDR
+580 ALQWAVMEMDNR
-592 FKILAENKVKDIGE
+592 FKVLAENKVKDIGE
-606 YNQKVAEI
+606 YNQKITEI
-614 NKNLASEEAYLK
+614 NKNLASEESFMK

-639 DLMMVAGKEVETA
+639 DLMMVAGKDVETA

-755 EYHPEDILENF
+755 DYHPEDILESF
-766 QSESGKNDGGSSGGS
+766 QSDGGKNGGSSGDSSGS
-781 SSSSDDEP
+781 SNDDEP

>member
-1 MSQNNKQNKP
+1 MSQKNKTTETQ
-11 ALENAKPKK
+11 KPKK
-20 SKERAE
+20 TKDTKEVKTA
-26 TKPEEKNSY
+26 EKNSY
-35 IGEIVTCLLA
+35 TGEIVTCILA
-45 LPTIFTLISLS
+45 VPTIFTLISLVS
-56 AYYYGSPDDDFFTGS
+56 YYSSKASGHKMIQENFFTGS
-71 FGYYCAQTLDNLF
+71 LGYDCAHLLDNLF
-84 GVVSFYIPAAVIAFV
+84 GIVSFYIPLGIITFVTIFLLKKKLWKHLLLNIANFV
-99 IIFFLKKQI
+99 ILLPFL
-108 WKHILLNLANF
+108 
-119 LMLLQLSSMIID
+119 SMITD
-131 TYSSNKTNWAGHA
+131 TFSSSKANYAGHF
-144 LYQDFFEKFI
+144 LYQKFFEIYI
-154 GKTGFILLFV
+154 GRTGFILIFV
-164 CWAVLFTILT
+164 CWAILFMILT
-174 FHVSFFRLFRKAAL
+174 FHVSFFKLCAKIAL
-188 LIKEFLTADISDN
+188 LLKEFFTDNRPADDTI
-201 SAPEESEDNE
+201 
-211 THEQNEESKE
+211 EESKNEPEEKKE
-221 KNPKYIPINTGSSI
+221 KNDNENYVSINSGKSMEEI
-235 DETEY
+235 EDEIESDNY
-240 ENAPEPAEE
+240 GPNIVSLNDDEPEP
-249 EEPVSVSVSEEEDGH
+249 P
-264 FRIKINS
+264 RIKISSMN
-271 EPGEPEDIHEEIPE
+271 DLNEIPE
-285 ELPED
+285 EK
-290 ESADNPESDDPYI
+290 
-303 PEETAEEKED
+303 PEEIKEEIKED
-313 FSKEDKDIENIEE
+313 VPEGKEPENIEE
-326 KPDNIEN
+326 IPQKEEV
-333 AEEPHEQIEV
+333 AEEPRQQIEV
-343 VTSELNQEK
+343 VTSELNQTIA
-352 TTTTV
+352 TTSV

-363 YHLPPLSLLVPGE
+363 YHLPDVSLLVPGE

-384 EREVSNTGLI
+384 EQEVSNTGLI

-414 PVVTLYEIE
+414 PVVTMYEIE
-423 LGEGVRVNQVEGMA
+423 LGEGVKVSQVEGMA
-437 QDLTVAVSG
+437 KDLTVAVSG
-446 KEVRVVKTL
+446 KEVRVVGFI
-455 PGRPYIGIEIPNEER
+455 PGKPYIGIEIPNEER

-484 KAASSKGGLP
+484 KTASTKGLP

-505 CAAMLNKMPH
+505 CAANLNKMPH

-533 VLSLLYTLT
+533 IISLLYTLT

-580 ALQWAVMEMDDR
+580 ALQWAVMEMDNR
-592 FKILAENKVKDIGE
+592 FRTLAENKVKDIGE
-606 YNQKVAEI
+606 YNQKINEI
-614 NKNLASEEAYLK
+614 NKNLAAEESHLK

-639 DLMMVAGKEVETA
+639 DLMMVAGKEVEIA

-662 VGIHLVIATQKPTR
+662 VGIHLIIATQKPTR

-755 EYHPEDILENF
+755 DYHPEDILENF
-766 QSESGKNDGGSSGGS
+766 QSEGGKNGGASGDSSGGS
-781 SSSSDDEP
+781 NDDEP

-819 AARIVDRFEE
+819 AARIVDRFED

-834 PADGSKPRKVIYP
+834 PADGSKPRKVIY
-847 KKD
+847 KKEQ

>member
-1 MSQNNKQNKP
+1 MSQKNKTTETQ
-11 ALENAKPKK
+11 KPKK
-20 SKERAE
+20 TKDTKEIK
-26 TKPEEKNSY
+26 TVEKNLY
-35 IGEIVTCLLA
+35 TGEIVTCILA
-45 LPTIFTLISLS
+45 VPTIFTLISLVSYYS
-56 AYYYGSPDDDFFTGS
+56 AKASGRKVIQDNFFTGS
-71 FGYYCAQTLDNLF
+71 LGYDCAHVLDNLF
-84 GVVSFYIPAAVIAFV
+84 GIVSFYIPLGIIAFV
-99 IIFFLKKQI
+99 TIFFLKKKL
-108 WKHILLNLANF
+108 WKHLLLNLVNF
-119 LMLLQLSSMIID
+119 VILLPFLSMITD
-131 TYSSNKTNWAGHA
+131 TFSSSKANYAGHF
-144 LYQDFFEKFI
+144 LYQKFFEIYI
-154 GKTGFILLFV
+154 GRTGFILIFV
-164 CWAVLFTILT
+164 CWAILFMILT
-174 FHVSFFRLFRKAAL
+174 FHVSFFKLCAKIAL
-188 LIKEFLTADISDN
+188 LLKGFFTDNRPDDTIEDSKDEPEEKKETNDDQNYVSINSGKSMEEIEDEIESDN
-201 SAPEESEDNE
+201 CGPSVVSLADEE
-211 THEQNEESKE
+211 
-221 KNPKYIPINTGSSI
+221 
-235 DETEY
+235 
-240 ENAPEPAEE
+240 PEP
-249 EEPVSVSVSEEEDGH
+249 P
-264 FRIKINS
+264 RIKINS
-271 EPGEPEDIHEEIPE
+271 MKNFNEIPE
-285 ELPED
+285 EE
-290 ESADNPESDDPYI
+290 
-303 PEETAEEKED
+303 PEEIKEEIKEEIPKEKEP
-313 FSKEDKDIENIEE
+313 ENIEE
-326 KPDNIEN
+326 IPQKEEAP
-333 AEEPHEQIEV
+333 EEPRQQIEV
-343 VTSELNQEK
+343 VTSELNQTIA
-352 TTTTV
+352 TTSV

-363 YHLPPLSLLVPGE
+363 YHLPDVSLLVPGE

-384 EREVSNTGLI
+384 EQEVSNTGLI

-414 PVVTLYEIE
+414 PVVTMYEIE
-423 LGEGVRVNQVEGMA
+423 LGEGVKVSQVEGMA
-437 QDLTVAVSG
+437 KDLTVAVSG
-446 KEVRVVKTL
+446 KEVRVVGFI
-455 PGRPYIGIEIPNEER
+455 PGKPYIGIEIPNEER

-484 KAASSKGGLP
+484 KTASTKGLP

-505 CAAMLNKMPH
+505 CAANLNKMPH

-533 VLSLLYTLT
+533 IISLLYTLT

-580 ALQWAVMEMDDR
+580 ALQWAVMEMDNR
-592 FKILAENKVKDIGE
+592 FRTLAENKVKDIGE
-606 YNQKVAEI
+606 YNQKINEI
-614 NKNLASEEAYLK
+614 NKNLAAEESHLK

-639 DLMMVAGKEVETA
+639 DLMMVAGKEVEIA

-662 VGIHLVIATQKPTR
+662 VGIHLIIATQKPTR

-755 EYHPEDILENF
+755 DYHPEDILENF
-766 QSESGKNDGGSSGGS
+766 QSDGGKNGGSTGDSSGGS
-781 SSSSDDEP
+781 NDDEP

-819 AARIVDRFEE
+819 AARIVDRFED

-834 PADGSKPRKVIYP
+834 PADGSKPRKVIY
-847 KKD
+847 KKEQ

>member
-1 MSQNNKQNKP
+1 MSQKNKP
-11 ALENAKPKK
+11 NTETQKPKK
-20 SKERAE
+20 SKDTKE
-26 TKPEEKNSY
+26 TKTVEKNSY
-35 IGEIVTCLLA
+35 TGEIVTCILA
-45 LPTIFTLISLS
+45 VPTIFTLISLVSYYS
-56 AYYYGSPDDDFFTGS
+56 AKASGRKIIQENFFTGS
-71 FGYYCAQTLDNLF
+71 LGYDCAHVLDNLF
-84 GVVSFYIPAAVIAFV
+84 GIVSFYIPLGIIAFV
-99 IIFFLKKQI
+99 AIFFLKKKL
-108 WKHILLNLANF
+108 WKHLLLNIVNFVILLPF
-119 LMLLQLSSMIID
+119 LSMITD
-131 TYSSNKTNWAGHA
+131 TFSSNKANYAGHF
-144 LYQDFFEKFI
+144 LYQKFFEIYI
-154 GKTGFILLFV
+154 GRTGFILLFAG
-164 CWAVLFTILT
+164 WAILFMILT
-174 FHVSFFRLFRKAAL
+174 FHVSFFKLCTKAGL
-188 LIKEFLTADISDN
+188 IIKEFFTDN
-201 SAPEESEDNE
+201 RPDDTMEANSNQPEEK
-211 THEQNEESKE
+211 KE
-221 KNPKYIPINTGSSI
+221 KNDDQNYVSINSGKSMEEIEDEI
-235 DETEY
+235 DSDNYGPSVVSLADEE
-240 ENAPEPAEE
+240 PEPPRIEIKGMDSFNDIPE
-249 EEPVSVSVSEEEDGH
+249 EEPEEV
-264 FRIKINS
+264 
-271 EPGEPEDIHEEIPE
+271 PEEIPE
-285 ELPED
+285 E
-290 ESADNPESDDPYI
+290 AVK
-303 PEETAEEKED
+303 EKEP
-313 FSKEDKDIENIEE
+313 ENIE
-326 KPDNIEN
+326 KTPEN
-333 AEEPHEQIEV
+333 EEVHEEPRQQIEV
-343 VTSELNQEK
+343 VTSELNQTVA
-352 TTTTV
+352 TTSV

-363 YHLPPLSLLVPGE
+363 YHLPDVSLLVPGE

-384 EREVSNTGLI
+384 EQEVSNTGLI

-414 PVVTLYEIE
+414 PVVTMYEIE
-423 LGEGVRVNQVEGMA
+423 LGEGVKVSQVEGMA
-437 QDLTVAVSG
+437 KDLTVAVSG
-446 KEVRVVKTL
+446 KEVRVVGFI
-455 PGRPYIGIEIPNEER
+455 PGKPYIGIEIPNEQR

-484 KAASSKGGLP
+484 KTASTKGLP

-505 CAAMLNKMPH
+505 CAANLNKMPH

-533 VLSLLYTLT
+533 IISLLYTLT

-580 ALQWAVMEMDDR
+580 ALQWAVMEMDNR
-592 FKILAENKVKDIGE
+592 FRTLAENKVKDIGE
-606 YNQKVAEI
+606 YNQKINEI
-614 NKNLASEEAYLK
+614 NKNLAAEESHLK

-639 DLMMVAGKEVETA
+639 DLMMVAGKEVEIA

-662 VGIHLVIATQKPTR
+662 VGIHLIIATQKPTR

-755 EYHPEDILENF
+755 EYHPEDILESF
-766 QSESGKNDGGSSGGS
+766 QSDGGKNGGSSGDSSGS
-781 SSSSDDEP
+781 SNEDEP

>member
-1 MSQNNKQNKP
+1 MSQKNKTNTEAQ
-11 ALENAKPKK
+11 KPKK
-20 SKERAE
+20 NKNTKEI
-26 TKPEEKNSY
+26 KQVEKNSY
-35 IGEIVTCLLA
+35 TGEIVTCILA
-45 LPTIFTLISLS
+45 VPTIFTLISLVSYYS
-56 AYYYGSPDDDFFTGS
+56 ARVSGRKIIQEDFFTGS
-71 FGYYCAQTLDNLF
+71 LGYDCAHVLDNLF
-84 GVVSFYIPAAVIAFV
+84 GFISFYIPLGIIVFV
-99 IIFFLKKQI
+99 TIFFLKKKL
-108 WKHILLNLANF
+108 WKHLLLNIVNF
-119 LMLLQLSSMIID
+119 VMLLPFFSMILN
-131 TYSSNKTNWAGHA
+131 TYSSDKTNWCGHA

-154 GKTGFILLFV
+154 GRTGFILLFAG
-164 CWAVLFTILT
+164 WAILFMILS
-174 FHVSFFRLFRKAAL
+174 FHVSFFKFCAKAGL
-188 LIKEFLTADISDN
+188 LMKEFFTDHRPDDT
-201 SAPEESEDNE
+201 EDND
-211 THEQNEESKE
+211 NMSEESKDE
-221 KNPKYIPINTGSSI
+221 NNDPNYISINSGISMEEIEETIEPENKEDEPRRIEINGMNGNDSI
-235 DETEY
+235 
-240 ENAPEPAEE
+240 PEPEDVLE
-249 EEPVSVSVSEEEDGH
+249 EEPEDM
-264 FRIKINS
+264 
-271 EPGEPEDIHEEIPE
+271 PEEIP
-285 ELPED
+285 
-290 ESADNPESDDPYI
+290 S
-303 PEETAEEKED
+303 EEKEP
-313 FSKEDKDIENIEE
+313 KNIEKNQQNQE
-326 KPDNIEN
+326 V
-333 AEEPHEQIEV
+333 AEEPHKEIEV
-343 VTSELNQEK
+343 VTSELNQTK
-352 TTTTV
+352 STTTV

-363 YHLPPLSLLVPGE
+363 YHLPSLSLLVKGE

-384 EREVSNTGLI
+384 NQEVNNTGLV

-414 PVVTLYEIE
+414 PVVTMYEIE
-423 LGEGVRVNQVEGMA
+423 LGEGVKVSQVEGMA
-437 QDLTVAVSG
+437 KDLTVAVSG
-446 KEVRVVKTL
+446 KEVRIVGFI
-455 PGRPYIGIEIPNEER
+455 PGKPYIGIEIPNEER
-470 LTIRLKSILESPVF
+470 LTIRLKTILESPVF

-542 PDEVKFIMIDP
+542 PEEVKFIMIDP

-580 ALQWAVMEMDDR
+580 ALQWAVMEMDNR
-592 FKILAENKVKDIGE
+592 FKTLAENKVKDIGE

-614 NKNLASEEAYLK
+614 NKNLASEEAYLN

-639 DLMMVAGKEVETA
+639 DLMMVAGKEVEIA

-755 EYHPEDILENF
+755 DYHPEDILENF
-766 QSESGKNDGGSSGGS
+766 QNDGGKNGGSTGDSSGGS
-781 SSSSDDEP
+781 NDDEP

-834 PADGSKPRKVIYP
+834 PADGSKPRKVIY
-847 KKD
+847 KKEQ

>member
-1 MSQNNKQNKP
+1 MSQKNKTNTETQ
-11 ALENAKPKK
+11 KPKK
-20 SKERAE
+20 NTKEIKRV
-26 TKPEEKNSY
+26 EKNSY
-35 IGEIVTCLLA
+35 TGEIVTCILA
-45 LPTIFTLISLS
+45 VPTIFTLISLVSYYS
-56 AYYYGSPDDDFFTGS
+56 ARVSGRKIIQEDFFTGS
-71 FGYYCAQTLDNLF
+71 LGYDCAHVLDNLF
-84 GVVSFYIPAAVIAFV
+84 GVLSFYIPLGIIVFV
-99 IIFFLKKQI
+99 TIFFLKKKL
-108 WKHILLNLANF
+108 WKHLLLNIVNF
-119 LMLLQLSSMIID
+119 VMLLPFFSMILN
-131 TYSSNKTNWAGHA
+131 TYSSGKTNWCGHA
-144 LYQDFFEKFI
+144 LYQGFFEKFI
-154 GKTGFILLFV
+154 GRTGFILLFAG
-164 CWAVLFTILT
+164 WAILFTILS
-174 FHVSFFRLFRKAAL
+174 FHVSFFKLCAKTGL
-188 LIKEFLTADISDN
+188 LLKEFFTDQRPDDDTIEDSKN
-201 SAPEESEDNE
+201 EPEEK
-211 THEQNEESKE
+211 KE
-221 KNPKYIPINTGSSI
+221 KNDDGNYISINSGLSMEEI
-235 DETEY
+235 EETIEP
-240 ENAPEPAEE
+240 ENKE
-249 EEPVSVSVSEEEDGH
+249 EEPR
-264 FRIKINS
+264 RIEINGMS
-271 EPGEPEDIHEEIPE
+271 RFDSIPEPEDVPEEEPEDMPEEIPSE
-285 ELPED
+285 ENDAENIKELPQ
-290 ESADNPESDDPYI
+290 SP
-303 PEETAEEKED
+303 ETAEE
-313 FSKEDKDIENIEE
+313 
-326 KPDNIEN
+326 
-333 AEEPHEQIEV
+333 EPHKEIEV
-343 VTSELNQEK
+343 VTSELNQTK
-352 TTTTV
+352 STTTV

-363 YHLPPLSLLVPGE
+363 YHLPSLSLLVPGE

-384 EREVSNTGLI
+384 NQEVNNTGLV

-414 PVVTLYEIE
+414 PVVTMYEIE
-423 LGEGVRVNQVEGMA
+423 LGEGVKVSQVEGMA
-437 QDLTVAVSG
+437 KDLTVAVSG
-446 KEVRVVKTL
+446 KEVRIVGFI
-455 PGRPYIGIEIPNEER
+455 PGKPYIGIEIPNEER
-470 LTIRLKSILESPVF
+470 LTIRLKTILESPVF
-484 KAASSKGGLP
+484 KAASAKGGLP

-542 PDEVKFIMIDP
+542 PEEVKFIMIDP

-580 ALQWAVMEMDDR
+580 ALQWAVMEMDNR
-592 FKILAENKVKDIGE
+592 FKTLAENKVKDIGE

-614 NKNLASEEAYLK
+614 NKNLASEEAYLN

-639 DLMMVAGKEVETA
+639 DLMMVAGKEVEIA

-755 EYHPEDILENF
+755 DYHPEDILENF
-766 QSESGKNDGGSSGGS
+766 QNEGGKNGGASGDSSGGS
-781 SSSSDDEP
+781 GDDEP

-834 PADGSKPRKVIYP
+834 PADGSKPRKVIY
-847 KKD
+847 KKEQ

>member
-1 MSQNNKQNKP
+1 MSQKNKTNKP
-11 ALENAKPKK
+11 DSKPGKTK
-20 SKERAE
+20 DTIE
-26 TKPEEKNSY
+26 TKPAVKNSY
-35 IGEIVTCLLA
+35 TGEIITCILA
-45 LPTIFTLISLS
+45 VPTIFTLISLV
-56 AYYYGSPDDDFFTGS
+56 AYYSGKASGRQVIQDNFFTGTLG
-71 FGYYCAQTLDNLF
+71 FDCAHILNNLF
-84 GVVSFYIPAAVIAFV
+84 GIVSFYIPLGIIAFV
-99 IIFFLKKQI
+99 IIFFLKKTI
-108 WKHILLNLANF
+108 WKHILLNIVNF
-119 LMLLQLSSMIID
+119 VMLLPFVSMISD
-131 TYSSNKTNWAGHA
+131 TFSSSKANYTGHA
-144 LYQDFFEKFI
+144 LYQNFFEKFI
-154 GKTGFILLFV
+154 GRTGFILIFV
-164 CWAVLFTILT
+164 CWAILFTILT
-174 FHVSFFRLFRKAAL
+174 FHVSFFRLCAKIGL
-188 LIKEFLTADISDN
+188 LFKDFLNDKREDDTPSE
-201 SAPEESEDNE
+201 SAETNEPEEKKNEDDSNYV
-211 THEQNEESKE
+211 S
-221 KNPKYIPINTGSSI
+221 INSGI
-235 DETEY
+235 NLDEIEGETE
-240 ENAPEPAEE
+240 PEPEPE
-249 EEPVSVSVSEEEDGH
+249 KIEPVSISVSQEGEGH
-264 FRIKINS
+264 LKIKIN
-271 EPGEPEDIHEEIPE
+271 EMPKAEEIPE
-285 ELPED
+285 EAPEEEPEENWNEPVPED
-290 ESADNPESDDPYI
+290 I
-303 PEETAEEKED
+303 PEEKQTRSKKKEP
-313 FSKEDKDIENIEE
+313 ENIEE
-326 KPDNIEN
+326 NPEN
-333 AEEPHEQIEV
+333 NEEPHEQIEV
-343 VTSELNQEK
+343 VTSELNQSK
-352 TTTTV
+352 STTTV

-363 YHLPPLSLLVPGE
+363 YHLPSLSLLVPGE

-384 EREVSNTGLI
+384 EKEVNDTGII

-414 PVVTLYEIE
+414 PVVTMYEIE
-423 LGEGVRVNQVEGMA
+423 LGEGVKVSQVAGMA

-446 KEVRVVKTL
+446 KEVRVVDFI
-455 PGRPYIGIEIPNEER
+455 PGKPYIGIEIPNEER

-484 KAASSKGGLP
+484 KAASAKGGLP

-580 ALQWAVMEMDDR
+580 ALQWAVMEMDNR
-592 FKILAENKVKDIGE
+592 FKTLAENKVKDIGE

-614 NKNLASEEAYLK
+614 NKNLAQEESFMK

-662 VGIHLVIATQKPTR
+662 VGIHLIIATQKPTR

-755 EYHPEDILENF
+755 DYHPEDILESF
-766 QSESGKNDGGSSGGS
+766 QSDGGKSGGSSGDSSGS
-781 SSSSDDEP
+781 SNDDEP

>member
-1 MSQNNKQNKP
+1 MQ
-11 ALENAKPKK
+11 KPKK
-20 SKERAE
+20 TKDAKETGTAV
-26 TKPEEKNSY
+26 KNSY
-35 IGEIVTCLLA
+35 TGEIVTCILA
-45 LPTIFTLISLS
+45 VPTIFTLISLVSYYS
-56 AYYYGSPDDDFFTGS
+56 AAASGRKVIQDNFFTGS
-71 FGYYCAQTLDNLF
+71 LGYDCAHLLDNLF
-84 GVVSFYIPAAVIAFV
+84 GILSFYIPLGVIVFV
-99 IIFFLKKQI
+99 TIFFIEKKL
-108 WKHILLNLANF
+108 WKHLLLNIANF
-119 LMLLQLSSMIID
+119 VMLLPFFSMISD
-131 TYSSNKTNWAGHA
+131 TYTSSKANYTGYA
-144 LYQDFFEKFI
+144 LYQGFFEKII
-154 GKTGFILLFV
+154 GKTGFII
-164 CWAVLFTILT
+164 LFTGWAILFMIIS
-174 FHVSFFRLFRKAAL
+174 FHVSFFKLCAKTGIL
-188 LIKEFLTADISDN
+188 LKEFLTDKREDDTPLENDEAP
-201 SAPEESEDNE
+201 APEK
-211 THEQNEESKE
+211 EEEKE
-221 KNPKYIPINTGSSI
+221 KENEKDDHYIAINTGI
-235 DETEY
+235 NLDDIE
-240 ENAPEPAEE
+240 AEE
-249 EEPVSVSVSEEEDGH
+249 ETEEPETAKPLPFSVSQEGDGH
-264 FRIKINS
+264 LKIKMN
-271 EPGEPEDIHEEIPE
+271 ETADMQADTPEEIPE
-285 ELPED
+285 EGPE
-290 ESADNPESDDPYI
+290 EGPEEI
-303 PEETAEEKED
+303 PEKSTEEP
-313 FSKEDKDIENIEE
+313 SKEKASEIVSEDPI
-326 KPDNIEN
+326 P
-333 AEEPHEQIEV
+333 AEEPHKNIEV
-343 VTSELNQEK
+343 VTSELNQTK
-352 TTTTV
+352 STTTV

-376 DLETSEKR
+376 DLETSDKR
-384 EREVSNTGLI
+384 EREVNNTGLV

-414 PVVTLYEIE
+414 PVVTMYEIE
-423 LGEGVRVNQVEGMA
+423 LGEGVRVNQVNGMA

-446 KEVRVVKTL
+446 KEVRVVDFI
-455 PGRPYIGIEIPNEER
+455 PGKPYIGIEIPNEER
-470 LTIRLKSILESPVF
+470 LTIRLKTILESPVF
-484 KAASSKGGLP
+484 KAASAKGGLP

-533 VLSLLYTLT
+533 ILSLLYTLT

-580 ALQWAVMEMDDR
+580 ALQWAVLEMDNR
-592 FKILAENKVKDIGE
+592 FKTLAENKVKDIGE
-606 YNQKVAEI
+606 YNQKIAEI
-614 NKNLASEEAYLK
+614 NKNLAQEESHLK

-639 DLMMVAGKEVETA
+639 DLMMVAGKDVETA

-662 VGIHLVIATQKPTR
+662 VGIHLIIATQKPTR

-706 TNGADALLGNG
+706 TTGADALLGNG

-766 QSESGKNDGGSSGGS
+766 QSEGGKNGGGSGDPSGS
-781 SSSSDDEP
+781 SNDDEP

-795 AYIMNTGECSA
+795 AYIMSTGECSA

>member
-1 MSQNNKQNKP
+1 MSQKNKTNTETQ
-11 ALENAKPKK
+11 KPKK
-20 SKERAE
+20 NTKEIKRV
-26 TKPEEKNSY
+26 EKNSY
-35 IGEIVTCLLA
+35 TGEIVTCILA
-45 LPTIFTLISLS
+45 VPTIFTLISLVSYYS
-56 AYYYGSPDDDFFTGS
+56 ARVSGRKIIQEDFFTGS
-71 FGYYCAQTLDNLF
+71 LGYDCAHVLDNLF
-84 GVVSFYIPAAVIAFV
+84 GVLSFYIPLGIIVFV
-99 IIFFLKKQI
+99 TIFFLKKKL
-108 WKHILLNLANF
+108 WKHLLLNIVNF
-119 LMLLQLSSMIID
+119 VMLLPFFSMILN
-131 TYSSNKTNWAGHA
+131 TYSSGKTNWCGHA
-144 LYQDFFEKFI
+144 LYQGFFEKFI
-154 GKTGFILLFV
+154 GRTGFILLFAG
-164 CWAVLFTILT
+164 WAILFTILS
-174 FHVSFFRLFRKAAL
+174 FHVSFFKLCAKTGL
-188 LIKEFLTADISDN
+188 LLKEFFTDQRPDDDTIEDSKN
-201 SAPEESEDNE
+201 EPEEK
-211 THEQNEESKE
+211 KE
-221 KNPKYIPINTGSSI
+221 KNDDGNYISINSGLSMEEI
-235 DETEY
+235 EETIEP
-240 ENAPEPAEE
+240 ENKE
-249 EEPVSVSVSEEEDGH
+249 EEPR
-264 FRIKINS
+264 RIEINGMS
-271 EPGEPEDIHEEIPE
+271 GFDSIPEPEDVPEEEPEDMPEEIPSE
-285 ELPED
+285 ENDAENIKELPQ
-290 ESADNPESDDPYI
+290 SP
-303 PEETAEEKED
+303 ETAEE
-313 FSKEDKDIENIEE
+313 
-326 KPDNIEN
+326 
-333 AEEPHEQIEV
+333 EPHKEIEV
-343 VTSELNQEK
+343 VTSELNQTK
-352 TTTTV
+352 STTTV

-363 YHLPPLSLLVPGE
+363 YHLPSLSLLVPGE

-384 EREVSNTGLI
+384 NQEVNNTGLV

-414 PVVTLYEIE
+414 PVVTMYEIE
-423 LGEGVRVNQVEGMA
+423 LGEGVKVSQVEGMA
-437 QDLTVAVSG
+437 KDLTVAVSG
-446 KEVRVVKTL
+446 KEVRIVGFI
-455 PGRPYIGIEIPNEER
+455 PGKPYIGIEIPNEER
-470 LTIRLKSILESPVF
+470 LTIRLKTILESPVF
-484 KAASSKGGLP
+484 KAASAKGGLP

-542 PDEVKFIMIDP
+542 PEEVKFIMIDP

-580 ALQWAVMEMDDR
+580 ALQWAVMEMDNR
-592 FKILAENKVKDIGE
+592 FKTLAENKVKDIGE

-614 NKNLASEEAYLK
+614 NKNLASEEAYLN

-639 DLMMVAGKEVETA
+639 DLMMVAGKEVEIA

-755 EYHPEDILENF
+755 DYHPEDILENF
-766 QSESGKNDGGSSGGS
+766 QNEGGKNGGASGDSSGGS
-781 SSSSDDEP
+781 GDDEP

-834 PADGSKPRKVIYP
+834 PADGSKPRKVIY
-847 KKD
+847 KKEQ

>member
-1 MSQNNKQNKP
+1 MSQKNKTTETQ
-11 ALENAKPKK
+11 KPKK
-20 SKERAE
+20 NKDTKEVK
-26 TKPEEKNSY
+26 TVEKNSY
-35 IGEIVTCLLA
+35 TGEIVTCILA
-45 LPTIFTLISLS
+45 VPTIFILISLVS
-56 AYYYGSPDDDFFTGS
+56 YYYGKVSGRTNIQENFFTGS
-71 FGYYCAQTLDNLF
+71 LGYDCAHVLNNLF
-84 GVVSFYIPAAVIAFV
+84 GIVSFYLPLGIIAFV
-99 IIFFLKKQI
+99 AIFFLKGKL
-108 WKHILLNLANF
+108 WKHIPLNILNF
-119 LMLLQLSSMIID
+119 IMLLPFSSMIMN
-131 TYSSNKTNWAGHA
+131 TYPSYKANYAGHF
-144 LYQDFFEKFI
+144 LYQDFFEIYI
-154 GKTGFILLFV
+154 GSTGFIILFTG
-164 CWAVLFTILT
+164 WAILFTIIT
-174 FHVSFFRLFRKAAL
+174 FHVSFFRFCAWIGL
-188 LIKEFLTADISDN
+188 LLKEFLTEKIESGAEESSENKEDAEKPEKEKEENSDQNYVSINSGISMEEIEN
-201 SAPEESEDNE
+201 SIEPEEENEPVSISLSE
-211 THEQNEESKE
+211 EENGHIKI
-221 KNPKYIPINTGSSI
+221 KIN
-235 DETEY
+235 D
-240 ENAPEPAEE
+240 PEAEE
-249 EEPVSVSVSEEEDGH
+249 EVP
-264 FRIKINS
+264 
-271 EPGEPEDIHEEIPE
+271 EPEDIQEDIPE
-285 ELPED
+285 EYEEAPVDIPED
-290 ESADNPESDDPYI
+290 APK
-303 PEETAEEKED
+303 KE
-313 FSKEDKDIENIEE
+313 IENIGEAHDKPAQAE
-326 KPDNIEN
+326 KEHK
-333 AEEPHEQIEV
+333 EIEV
-343 VTSELNQEK
+343 TTSELNQTK
-352 TTTTV
+352 STTTV

-363 YHLPPLSLLVPGE
+363 YHLPPLSLLVTGE
-376 DLETSEKR
+376 NLEASEKR
-384 EREVSNTGLI
+384 NLEVNNTGLV

-414 PVVTLYEIE
+414 PVVTMFEIE
-423 LGEGVRVNQVEGMA
+423 LGEGVKVSQVEGMA
-437 QDLTVAVSG
+437 KDLTVAVSG
-446 KEVRVVKTL
+446 KEVRIVGFI
-455 PGRPYIGIEIPNEER
+455 PGKPYIGIEIPNEER
-470 LTIRLKSILESPVF
+470 LTIRLKTILESPVF
-484 KAASSKGGLP
+484 KAASAKGGLP

-542 PDEVKFIMIDP
+542 PEEVKFIMIDP

-580 ALQWAVMEMDDR
+580 ALQWAVMEMDNR
-592 FKILAENKVKDIGE
+592 FKTLAENKVKDIGE

-614 NKNLASEEAYLK
+614 NKNLAQEESFMK

-639 DLMMVAGKEVETA
+639 DLMMVAGKDVETA

-662 VGIHLVIATQKPTR
+662 VGIHLIIATQKPTR

-755 EYHPEDILENF
+755 DYHPEDILENF
-766 QSESGKNDGGSSGGS
+766 QSEGGKNGGATGDSSGGA
-781 SSSSDDEP
+781 SDDEP

-834 PADGSKPRKVIYP
+834 PAEGSKPRKVIY
-847 KKD
+847 KKEQ

>member
-1 MSQNNKQNKP
+1 MSQKNKTNTEAQ
-11 ALENAKPKK
+11 KPKK
-20 SKERAE
+20 NKNTKEIVRA
-26 TKPEEKNSY
+26 EKNSY
-35 IGEIVTCLLA
+35 TGEIIICILA
-45 LPTIFTLISLS
+45 VPTIFTLVSLISYYS
-56 AYYYGSPDDDFFTGS
+56 AKASGRKVIQENFFTGS
-71 FGYYCAQTLDNLF
+71 LGYDCAHLLNNLF
-84 GVVSFYIPAAVIAFV
+84 GIVSFYIPLGIIVFV
-99 IIFFLKKQI
+99 TIFLLKKKL
-108 WKHILLNLANF
+108 WKHLLLNFVNF
-119 LMLLQLSSMIID
+119 VMLLPFLSMIFD
-131 TYSSNKTNWAGHA
+131 TFSSSKANYAGHF
-144 LYQDFFEKFI
+144 LYQKFFEIYI
-154 GKTGFILLFV
+154 GRTGFILLFIG
-164 CWAVLFTILT
+164 WAILFMILT
-174 FHVSFFRLFRKAAL
+174 FHVSFFKLCAKTGL
-188 LIKEFLTADISDN
+188 LLKEFLTGSMQDTNEENAENEEDPDK
-201 SAPEESEDNE
+201 PEEKKDENDD
-211 THEQNEESKE
+211 QNYVSINSGISMEEIE
-221 KNPKYIPINTGSSI
+221 KTIEP
-235 DETEY
+235 
-240 ENAPEPAEE
+240 ENKE
-249 EEPVSVSVSEEEDGH
+249 EEPRRIEIKGMDKFDDIPEEGPEEEPEE
-264 FRIKINS
+264 
-271 EPGEPEDIHEEIPE
+271 EPEEIP
-285 ELPED
+285 
-290 ESADNPESDDPYI
+290 AKI
-303 PEETAEEKED
+303 PEKTKEA
-313 FSKEDKDIENIEE
+313 KELENIEE
-326 KPDNIEN
+326 IPKNEEVS
-333 AEEPHEQIEV
+333 EEPRQQIEV
-343 VTSELNQEK
+343 VTSELNQTVA
-352 TTTTV
+352 TTSV

-363 YHLPPLSLLVPGE
+363 YHLPDVSLLVPGE

-384 EREVSNTGLI
+384 EQEVSNTGLI
-394 IERKLLEHKI
+394 IEKKLLEHKI

-414 PVVTLYEIE
+414 PVVTMYEIE
-423 LGEGVRVNQVEGMA
+423 LGEGVKVSQVEGMA
-437 QDLTVAVSG
+437 KDLTVAVSG
-446 KEVRVVKTL
+446 KEVRVVGFI
-455 PGRPYIGIEIPNEER
+455 PGKPYIGIEIPNEER

-484 KAASSKGGLP
+484 KTASTKGLP

-505 CAAMLNKMPH
+505 CAANLNKMPH

-533 VLSLLYTLT
+533 IISLLYTLT

-580 ALQWAVMEMDDR
+580 ALQWAVVEMDNR
-592 FKILAENKVKDIGE
+592 FKTLAENKVKDIGE
-606 YNQKVAEI
+606 YNQKINEI
-614 NKNLASEEAYLK
+614 NKNLAAEESHLK

-639 DLMMVAGKEVETA
+639 DLMMVAGKEVEIA

-662 VGIHLVIATQKPTR
+662 VGIHLIIATQKPTR

-755 EYHPEDILENF
+755 DYHPEDILESF
-766 QSESGKNDGGSSGGS
+766 QSDGGKNGGSSGDSSGS
-781 SSSSDDEP
+781 SNDDEP

-795 AYIMNTGECSA
+795 AYIMHTGECSA

>member
-1 MSQNNKQNKP
+1 MSQKNKTNTEAQ
-11 ALENAKPKK
+11 KPKK
-20 SKERAE
+20 NKNTKEI
-26 TKPEEKNSY
+26 KQVEKNSY
-35 IGEIVTCLLA
+35 TGEIVTCILA
-45 LPTIFTLISLS
+45 VPTIFTLISLVSYYS
-56 AYYYGSPDDDFFTGS
+56 ARVSGRKIIQEDFFTGS
-71 FGYYCAQTLDNLF
+71 LGYDCAHVLDNLF
-84 GVVSFYIPAAVIAFV
+84 GFISFYIPLGIIVFV
-99 IIFFLKKQI
+99 TIFFLKKKL
-108 WKHILLNLANF
+108 WKHLLLNIVNF
-119 LMLLQLSSMIID
+119 VMLLPFFSMILN
-131 TYSSNKTNWAGHA
+131 TYSSDKTNWCGHA

-154 GKTGFILLFV
+154 GRTGFILLFAG
-164 CWAVLFTILT
+164 WAILFMILS
-174 FHVSFFRLFRKAAL
+174 FHVSFFKFCAKAGL
-188 LIKEFLTADISDN
+188 LMKEFFTDHRPDDT
-201 SAPEESEDNE
+201 EDND
-211 THEQNEESKE
+211 NMSEESKDE
-221 KNPKYIPINTGSSI
+221 NNDPNYISINSGISMEEIEETIEPENKEDEPRRIEINGMNGNDSI
-235 DETEY
+235 
-240 ENAPEPAEE
+240 PEPEDVLE
-249 EEPVSVSVSEEEDGH
+249 EEPEDM
-264 FRIKINS
+264 
-271 EPGEPEDIHEEIPE
+271 PEEIP
-285 ELPED
+285 
-290 ESADNPESDDPYI
+290 S
-303 PEETAEEKED
+303 EEKEP
-313 FSKEDKDIENIEE
+313 ENIEKNQQNQE
-326 KPDNIEN
+326 V
-333 AEEPHEQIEV
+333 AEEPHKEIEV
-343 VTSELNQEK
+343 VTSELNQTK
-352 TTTTV
+352 STTTV

-363 YHLPPLSLLVPGE
+363 YHLPSLSLLVKGE

-384 EREVSNTGLI
+384 NQEVNNTGLV

-414 PVVTLYEIE
+414 PVVTMYEIE
-423 LGEGVRVNQVEGMA
+423 LGEGVKVSQVEGMA
-437 QDLTVAVSG
+437 KDLTVAVSG
-446 KEVRVVKTL
+446 KEVRIVGFI
-455 PGRPYIGIEIPNEER
+455 PGKPYIGIEIPNEER
-470 LTIRLKSILESPVF
+470 LTIRLKTILESPVF

-542 PDEVKFIMIDP
+542 PEEVKFIMIDP

-580 ALQWAVMEMDDR
+580 ALQWAVMEMDNR
-592 FKILAENKVKDIGE
+592 FKTLAENKVKDIGE

-614 NKNLASEEAYLK
+614 NKNLASEEAYLN

-639 DLMMVAGKEVETA
+639 DLMMVAGKEVEIA

-755 EYHPEDILENF
+755 DYHPEDILENF
-766 QSESGKNDGGSSGGS
+766 QNDGGKNGGSTGDSSGGS
-781 SSSSDDEP
+781 NDDEP

-834 PADGSKPRKVIYP
+834 PADGSKPRKVIY
-847 KKD
+847 KKEQ

>member
-1 MSQNNKQNKP
+1 MITDTFSS
-11 ALENAKPKK
+11 
-20 SKERAE
+20 SKANYAGHFLYQKFFEI
-26 TKPEEKNSY
+26 Y
-35 IGEIVTCLLA
+35 IGR
-45 LPTIFTLISLS
+45 
-56 AYYYGSPDDDFFTGS
+56 
-71 FGYYCAQTLDNLF
+71 
-84 GVVSFYIPAAVIAFV
+84 
-99 IIFFLKKQI
+99 
-108 WKHILLNLANF
+108 
-119 LMLLQLSSMIID
+119 
-131 TYSSNKTNWAGHA
+131 
-144 LYQDFFEKFI
+144 
-154 GKTGFILLFV
+154 TGFILIFV
-164 CWAVLFTILT
+164 CWAILFMILT
-174 FHVSFFRLFRKAAL
+174 FHVSFFKLCAKTGL
-188 LIKEFLTADISDN
+188 LLKEFFTDNRPADDTIEDSKN
-201 SAPEESEDNE
+201 EPEEK
-211 THEQNEESKE
+211 KE
-221 KNPKYIPINTGSSI
+221 KNDNENYVSINSGKSMEEI
-235 DETEY
+235 EDEIESDNY
-240 ENAPEPAEE
+240 GPNIVSLNDDEPEPPRIKISSMNNLNDIPE
-249 EEPVSVSVSEEEDGH
+249 EEP
-264 FRIKINS
+264 
-271 EPGEPEDIHEEIPE
+271 EEIK
-285 ELPED
+285 ED
-290 ESADNPESDDPYI
+290 VP
-303 PEETAEEKED
+303 EEKEP
-313 FSKEDKDIENIEE
+313 ENIEE
-326 KPDNIEN
+326 IPQKEEVS
-333 AEEPHEQIEV
+333 EEPHKQIEV
-343 VTSELNQEK
+343 VTSELNQTIA
-352 TTTTV
+352 TTSV

-363 YHLPPLSLLVPGE
+363 YHLPDVSLLVPGE

-384 EREVSNTGLI
+384 EQEVSNTGLI

-414 PVVTLYEIE
+414 PVVTMYEIE
-423 LGEGVRVNQVEGMA
+423 LGEGVKVSQVEGMA
-437 QDLTVAVSG
+437 KDLTVAVSG
-446 KEVRVVKTL
+446 KEVRVVGFI
-455 PGRPYIGIEIPNEER
+455 PGKPYIGIEIPNEER

-484 KAASSKGGLP
+484 KTASTKGLP

-505 CAAMLNKMPH
+505 CAANLNKMPH

-533 VLSLLYTLT
+533 IISLLYTLT

-580 ALQWAVMEMDDR
+580 ALQWAVMEMDNR
-592 FKILAENKVKDIGE
+592 FRTLAENKVKDIGE
-606 YNQKVAEI
+606 YNQKINEI
-614 NKNLASEEAYLK
+614 NKNLAAEESHLK

-639 DLMMVAGKEVETA
+639 DLMMVAGKEVEIA

-662 VGIHLVIATQKPTR
+662 VGIHLIIATQKPTR

-755 EYHPEDILENF
+755 DYHPEDILENF
-766 QSESGKNDGGSSGGS
+766 QSEGGKNGGASGDSSGGS
-781 SSSSDDEP
+781 NDDEP

-819 AARIVDRFEE
+819 AARIVDRFED

-834 PADGSKPRKVIYP
+834 PADGSKPRKVIY
-847 KKD
+847 KKEQ

>member
-1 MSQNNKQNKP
+1 MSQKNKPNKQTP
-11 ALENAKPKK
+11 ENSAKTKK
-20 SKERAE
+20 TKEVAV
-26 TKPEEKNSY
+26 KNSY
-35 IGEIVTCLLA
+35 TGEIITCILA
-45 LPTIFTLISLS
+45 VPTIFTLISLVSYYS
-56 AYYYGSPDDDFFTGS
+56 AKASGEKIISDNFFTGS
-71 FGYYCAQTLDNLF
+71 LGYDCAHVLDNLF
-84 GVVSFYIPAAVIAFV
+84 GIVSFYIPLGIIAFV
-99 IIFFLKKQI
+99 IIFFLKKQL
-108 WKHILLNLANF
+108 WKHLLLNALNF
-119 LMLLQLSSMIID
+119 IMLLPFLSMISD
-131 TYSSNKTNWAGHA
+131 TFSQNKANYTGHL
-144 LYQDFFEKFI
+144 LYQDLFEKFI
-154 GKTGFILLFV
+154 GRTGFILLFV
-164 CWAVLFTILT
+164 CWAILFMIFT
-174 FHVSFFRLFRKAAL
+174 FHVSFFRLCARIGVWL
-188 LIKEFLTADISDN
+188 KEFVTDRREDDTPLDN
-201 SAPEESEDNE
+201 TENKK
-211 THEQNEESKE
+211 NEEPENADS
-221 KNPKYIPINTGSSI
+221 NYIPINTGSNLDLTE
-235 DETEY
+235 DE
-240 ENAPEPAEE
+240 PEP
-249 EEPVSVSVSEEEDGH
+249 
-264 FRIKINS
+264 
-271 EPGEPEDIHEEIPE
+271 EPETIPEPEPEEIPE
-285 ELPED
+285 EIPEEEPEENWNEPLPED
-290 ESADNPESDDPYI
+290 I
-303 PEETAEEKED
+303 PEEKQD
-313 FSKEDKDIENIEE
+313 LVRGKIPENIEE
-326 KPDNIEN
+326 NPVNT
-333 AEEPHEQIEV
+333 EEPRKEIEV
-343 VTSELNQEK
+343 VTSELNQSK
-352 TTTTV
+352 STTTV

-363 YHLPPLSLLVPGE
+363 YHLPSLSLLVPGE

-384 EREVSNTGLI
+384 EKEVAQTGVI

-484 KAASSKGGLP
+484 KAASAKGGLP

-592 FKILAENKVKDIGE
+592 FKVLAENKVKDIGE

-614 NKNLASEEAYLK
+614 NKNLASEESYLK
-626 KMPFIVVVIDEFA
+626 KMPYIVVVIDEFA

-662 VGIHLVIATQKPTR
+662 VGIHLIIATQKPTR

-755 EYHPEDILENF
+755 DYHPEDILESF
-766 QSESGKNDGGSSGGS
+766 QSEGGKNGGGSSGDSSGS
-781 SSSSDDEP
+781 NDDEP

-795 AYIMNTGECSA
+795 DYIREKGECSA

-819 AARIVDRFEE
+819 AARIVDRFED
-829 EGIVT
+829 EGIVG
-834 PADGSKPRKVIYP
+834 PADGSKPRKVIYTN
-847 KKD
+847 KD

>member
-1 MSQNNKQNKP
+1 MSQKNKTTETQKQKKNKD
-11 ALENAKPKK
+11 
-20 SKERAE
+20 
-26 TKPEEKNSY
+26 TKDVKTVEKNSY
-35 IGEIVTCLLA
+35 TGEIVTCILA
-45 LPTIFTLISLS
+45 VPTIFTLISLFSYYS
-56 AYYYGSPDDDFFTGS
+56 AKASGKEILQIQNNFFTGS
-71 FGYYCAQTLDNLF
+71 LGYEWASGLNHFFGFL
-84 GVVSFYIPAAVIAFV
+84 SFYIPIV
-99 IIFFLKKQI
+99 IIAMVIVFFLKKQL
-108 WKHILLNLANF
+108 WKHTLLNIVNF
-119 LMLLQLSSMIID
+119 IMLISFLSMLTPHSD
-131 TYSSNKTNWAGHA
+131 STDEPNFVGNA
-144 LYQDFFEKFI
+144 LYDLCFKHI

-164 CWAVLFTILT
+164 CWAILFMILT
-174 FHVSFFRLFRKAAL
+174 FHVSFFRLCAKIGL
-188 LIKEFLTADISDN
+188 LLKEFLNDN
-201 SAPEESEDNE
+201 REDDTPLESAEPKKSEE
-211 THEQNEESKE
+211 QGNEEQE
-221 KNPKYIPINTGSSI
+221 KTDSNYISIDTGSNL
-235 DETEY
+235 DE
-240 ENAPEPAEE
+240 PEKE
-249 EEPVSVSVSEEEDGH
+249 EEPE
-264 FRIKINS
+264 KI
-271 EPGEPEDIHEEIPE
+271 PEPEDIPEKIPEDEPEDEPADEPEDEPEENSGNDEELIPE
-285 ELPED
+285 EVQ
-290 ESADNPESDDPYI
+290 
-303 PEETAEEKED
+303 K
-313 FSKEDKDIENIEE
+313 DKVSENIEKIPE
-326 KPDNIEN
+326 ST
-333 AEEPHEQIEV
+333 EEPNKQIEV
-343 VTSELNQEK
+343 VTSELNQTK
-352 TTTTV
+352 STTTV
-357 LRKLKD
+357 LRKIKD
-363 YHLPPLSLLVPGE
+363 YHLPSLSLLVPGE
-376 DLETSEKR
+376 DLEKSEKR
-384 EREVSNTGLI
+384 EKEVEATGKI

-446 KEVRVVKTL
+446 KQVRVVKTL

-470 LTIRLKSILESPVF
+470 LTIRLKSILESKVF
-484 KAASSKGGLP
+484 KDASAKGGLP

-580 ALQWAVMEMDDR
+580 ALQWAVMEMDNR
-592 FKILAENKVKDIGE
+592 FKVLAENKVKDIGE
-606 YNQKVAEI
+606 YNQKIAEI
-614 NKNLASEEAYLK
+614 NKNLAQEESRLK

-717 DMLYIAPGTSIPMR
+717 DMLYIAPGTSIPTR

-755 EYHPEDILENF
+755 DYHPEDILESF
-766 QSESGKNDGGSSGGS
+766 QSEGGKNDGGSSGGS
-781 SSSSDDEP
+781 SGSGDEEP

-795 AYIMNTGECSA
+795 AYIMETGECSA
-806 SMLQRKFKLGYNR
+806 SMLQRKFRLGYNR
-819 AARIVDRFEE
+819 AARIVDRFED

>member
-1 MSQNNKQNKP
+1 MSQKNKTNTEAQ
-11 ALENAKPKK
+11 KPKK
-20 SKERAE
+20 NKNTKEIVRA
-26 TKPEEKNSY
+26 EKNSY
-35 IGEIVTCLLA
+35 TGEIIICILA
-45 LPTIFTLISLS
+45 VPTIFTLVSLISYYS
-56 AYYYGSPDDDFFTGS
+56 AKASGRKVIQENFFTGS
-71 FGYYCAQTLDNLF
+71 LGYDCAHFLNNLF
-84 GVVSFYIPAAVIAFV
+84 GIVSFYIPLGIIVFV
-99 IIFFLKKQI
+99 TIFLLKKKL
-108 WKHILLNLANF
+108 WKHLLLNFVNF
-119 LMLLQLSSMIID
+119 VMLLPFLSMIFD
-131 TYSSNKTNWAGHA
+131 TFSSSKANYAGHF
-144 LYQDFFEKFI
+144 LYQKFFEIYI
-154 GKTGFILLFV
+154 GRTGFILLFIG
-164 CWAVLFTILT
+164 WAILFMILT
-174 FHVSFFRLFRKAAL
+174 FHVSFFKLCAKTGL
-188 LIKEFLTADISDN
+188 LLKEFLTGSMQDTNEENAENEEDPDK
-201 SAPEESEDNE
+201 PEEKKDENDD
-211 THEQNEESKE
+211 QNYVSINSGISMEEIE
-221 KNPKYIPINTGSSI
+221 KTIEP
-235 DETEY
+235 
-240 ENAPEPAEE
+240 ENKE
-249 EEPVSVSVSEEEDGH
+249 EEPH
-264 FRIKINS
+264 RIEIK
-271 EPGEPEDIHEEIPE
+271 GMDKFDDIPE
-285 ELPED
+285 EGPE
-290 ESADNPESDDPYI
+290 EEPEEKPEKIPAKI
-303 PEETAEEKED
+303 PEKTEEAKEP
-313 FSKEDKDIENIEE
+313 ENIEE
-326 KPDNIEN
+326 IPKNEEVS
-333 AEEPHEQIEV
+333 EEPRQQIEV
-343 VTSELNQEK
+343 VTSELNQTVA
-352 TTTTV
+352 TTSV

-363 YHLPPLSLLVPGE
+363 YHLPDVSLLVPGE

-384 EREVSNTGLI
+384 EQEVSNTGLI
-394 IERKLLEHKI
+394 IEKKLLEHKI

-414 PVVTLYEIE
+414 PVVTMYEIE
-423 LGEGVRVNQVEGMA
+423 LGEGVKVSQVEGMA
-437 QDLTVAVSG
+437 KDLTVAVSG
-446 KEVRVVKTL
+446 KEVRVVGFI
-455 PGRPYIGIEIPNEER
+455 PGKPYIGIEIPNEER

-484 KAASSKGGLP
+484 KTASTKGLP

-505 CAAMLNKMPH
+505 CAANLNKMPH

-533 VLSLLYTLT
+533 IISLLYTLT

-580 ALQWAVMEMDDR
+580 ALQWAVVEMDNR
-592 FKILAENKVKDIGE
+592 FKTLAENKVKDIGE
-606 YNQKVAEI
+606 YNQKINEI
-614 NKNLASEEAYLK
+614 NKNLAAEESHLK

-639 DLMMVAGKEVETA
+639 DLMMVAGKEVEIA

-662 VGIHLVIATQKPTR
+662 VGIHLIIATQKPTR

-755 EYHPEDILENF
+755 DYHPEDILESF
-766 QSESGKNDGGSSGGS
+766 QSDGGKNGGSSGDSSGS
-781 SSSSDDEP
+781 SNDDEP

-795 AYIMNTGECSA
+795 AYIMHTGECSA

>member
-1 MSQNNKQNKP
+1 VSQKNKP
-11 ALENAKPKK
+11 NTETQKTKK
-20 SKERAE
+20 TKDTKE
-26 TKPEEKNSY
+26 TKSVEKNSY
-35 IGEIVTCLLA
+35 TGEIVTCILA
-45 LPTIFTLISLS
+45 VPTIFTLISLISYYS
-56 AYYYGSPDDDFFTGS
+56 AKASGRKIIQENFFTGS
-71 FGYYCAQTLDNLF
+71 LGYDCAHILDNLF
-84 GVVSFYIPAAVIAFV
+84 GIVSFYIPLGIIAFV
-99 IIFFLKKQI
+99 AIFFLKKKL
-108 WKHILLNLANF
+108 WKHLLLNIVNFVILLPF
-119 LMLLQLSSMIID
+119 LSMITD
-131 TYSSNKTNWAGHA
+131 TFSSNKANYAGHA
-144 LYQDFFEKFI
+144 LYQNFFEKFI
-154 GKTGFILLFV
+154 GRTGFILIFI
-164 CWAVLFTILT
+164 CWAILFMIFT
-174 FHVSFFRLFRKAAL
+174 FHVSFFRLCAKIGL
-188 LIKEFLTADISDN
+188 LLKEFMNDKREDDTPLESIENKKSEEPGDTDSNYISID
-201 SAPEESEDNE
+201 
-211 THEQNEESKE
+211 
-221 KNPKYIPINTGSSI
+221 TGSNLN
-235 DETEY
+235 E
-240 ENAPEPAEE
+240 PEDE
-249 EEPVSVSVSEEEDGH
+249 EEPET
-264 FRIKINS
+264 IP
-271 EPGEPEDIHEEIPE
+271 EPEEIPE
-285 ELPED
+285 DEPEENFENDEEPLPE
-290 ESADNPESDDPYI
+290 EISQ
-303 PEETAEEKED
+303 EKVIENI
-313 FSKEDKDIENIEE
+313 KENIEE
-326 KPDNIEN
+326 NLANTEDQ
-333 AEEPHEQIEV
+333 HEQIEV
-343 VTSELNQEK
+343 VTSELNQTK
-352 TTTTV
+352 STTTV
-357 LRKLKD
+357 LRKIKD
-363 YHLPPLSLLVPGE
+363 YHLPSLSLLVPGE
-376 DLETSEKR
+376 DLEKSEKR
-384 EREVSNTGLI
+384 EKEVEATGKI

-484 KAASSKGGLP
+484 KAASGKGLP

-505 CAAMLNKMPH
+505 CAANLNKMPH

-533 VLSLLYTLT
+533 ILSLLYTLT

-580 ALQWAVMEMDDR
+580 ALQWAVMEMDNR
-592 FKILAENKVKDIGE
+592 FKVLAENKVKDIGE
-606 YNQKVAEI
+606 YNQKIAEI
-614 NKNLASEEAYLK
+614 NKNLAQEESHLK

-639 DLMMVAGKEVETA
+639 DLMMVAGKDVETA

-766 QSESGKNDGGSSGGS
+766 QSDGGKSGGSSGDSSGGS
-781 SSSSDDEP
+781 NDDEP

>member
-1 MSQNNKQNKP
+1 MSQKNKTTETQ
-11 ALENAKPKK
+11 KPKK
-20 SKERAE
+20 TKDTKEIK
-26 TKPEEKNSY
+26 TVEKNSY
-35 IGEIVTCLLA
+35 TGEILTCILA
-45 LPTIFTLISLS
+45 VPTIFTLISLVSYYS
-56 AYYYGSPDDDFFTGS
+56 AKASGRKVIQDNFFTGS
-71 FGYYCAQTLDNLF
+71 LGYDCAHVLDNLF
-84 GVVSFYIPAAVIAFV
+84 GIVSFYIPLGIIAFV
-99 IIFFLKKQI
+99 TIFFLKKKL
-108 WKHILLNLANF
+108 WKHLLLNLVNF
-119 LMLLQLSSMIID
+119 VILLPFLSMITD
-131 TYSSNKTNWAGHA
+131 TFSSSKANYAGHF
-144 LYQDFFEKFI
+144 LYQKFFEIYI
-154 GKTGFILLFV
+154 GRTGFILIFV
-164 CWAVLFTILT
+164 CWAILFMILT
-174 FHVSFFRLFRKAAL
+174 FHVSFFKLCAKIAL
-188 LIKEFLTADISDN
+188 LLKGFFTDNRPDDTIEDSKDEPEEKKETNDDQNYVSINSGKSMEEIEDEIESDN
-201 SAPEESEDNE
+201 CGPSVVSLADEE
-211 THEQNEESKE
+211 
-221 KNPKYIPINTGSSI
+221 
-235 DETEY
+235 
-240 ENAPEPAEE
+240 PEP
-249 EEPVSVSVSEEEDGH
+249 P
-264 FRIKINS
+264 RIKINS
-271 EPGEPEDIHEEIPE
+271 MKNFNEIPE
-285 ELPED
+285 EE
-290 ESADNPESDDPYI
+290 
-303 PEETAEEKED
+303 PEEEPEEIKEEIKEEIPKEKEL
-313 FSKEDKDIENIEE
+313 ENIEE
-326 KPDNIEN
+326 IPQKEEAP
-333 AEEPHEQIEV
+333 EEPRQQIEV
-343 VTSELNQEK
+343 VTSELNQTIA
-352 TTTTV
+352 TTSV

-363 YHLPPLSLLVPGE
+363 YHLPDVSLLVPGE

-384 EREVSNTGLI
+384 EQEVSNTGLI

-414 PVVTLYEIE
+414 PVVTMYEIE
-423 LGEGVRVNQVEGMA
+423 LGEGVKVSQVEGMA
-437 QDLTVAVSG
+437 KDLTVAVSG
-446 KEVRVVKTL
+446 KEVRVVGFI
-455 PGRPYIGIEIPNEER
+455 PGKPYIGIEIPNEER

-484 KAASSKGGLP
+484 KTASTKGLP

-505 CAAMLNKMPH
+505 CAANLNKMPH

-533 VLSLLYTLT
+533 IISLLYTLT

-580 ALQWAVMEMDDR
+580 ALQWAVMEMDNR
-592 FKILAENKVKDIGE
+592 FRTLAENKVKDIGE
-606 YNQKVAEI
+606 YNQKINEI
-614 NKNLASEEAYLK
+614 NKNLAAEESHLK

-639 DLMMVAGKEVETA
+639 DLMMVAGKEVEIA

-662 VGIHLVIATQKPTR
+662 VGIHLIIATQKPTR

-755 EYHPEDILENF
+755 DYHPEDILENF
-766 QSESGKNDGGSSGGS
+766 QSDGGKNGGATGDSSGGS
-781 SSSSDDEP
+781 NDDEP

-819 AARIVDRFEE
+819 AARIVDRFED

-834 PADGSKPRKVIYP
+834 PADGSKPRKVIY
-847 KKD
+847 KKEQ

>member
-1 MSQNNKQNKP
+1 MSQKNKTTETQ
-11 ALENAKPKK
+11 KPKK
-20 SKERAE
+20 TKDTKEVKTA
-26 TKPEEKNSY
+26 EKNSY
-35 IGEIVTCLLA
+35 TGEIVTCILA
-45 LPTIFTLISLS
+45 VPTIFTLISLVSYYS
-56 AYYYGSPDDDFFTGS
+56 AKASGHKMIQENFFTGS
-71 FGYYCAQTLDNLF
+71 LGYDCAHLLDNLF
-84 GVVSFYIPAAVIAFV
+84 GIVSFYIPLGIIAFV
-99 IIFFLKKQI
+99 TIFFLKKKLC
-108 WKHILLNLANF
+108 KHILLNIVNF
-119 LMLLQLSSMIID
+119 VILLPFLSMITD
-131 TYSSNKTNWAGHA
+131 TFSSSKANYAGHF
-144 LYQDFFEKFI
+144 LYQKFFEIYI
-154 GKTGFILLFV
+154 GRTGFILIFV
-164 CWAVLFTILT
+164 CWAILFMILT
-174 FHVSFFRLFRKAAL
+174 FHVSFFKLCAKIGL
-188 LIKEFLTADISDN
+188 LLKEFFTDNRPADDTI
-201 SAPEESEDNE
+201 
-211 THEQNEESKE
+211 EESKNEPEEKKE
-221 KNPKYIPINTGSSI
+221 KNDNENYISINSGKSMEEI
-235 DETEY
+235 EDEIESDNY
-240 ENAPEPAEE
+240 GPNIVSLNDDEPEP
-249 EEPVSVSVSEEEDGH
+249 P
-264 FRIKINS
+264 RIKISSMNDLNDIP
-271 EPGEPEDIHEEIPE
+271 EEEPEDIKEEIK
-285 ELPED
+285 ED
-290 ESADNPESDDPYI
+290 VP
-303 PEETAEEKED
+303 EEKEP
-313 FSKEDKDIENIEE
+313 ENIEE
-326 KPDNIEN
+326 IPQKEEIS
-333 AEEPHEQIEV
+333 EEPRKQIEV
-343 VTSELNQEK
+343 VTSELNQTIA
-352 TTTTV
+352 TTSV

-363 YHLPPLSLLVPGE
+363 YHLPDVSLLVPGE

-384 EREVSNTGLI
+384 EQEVSNTGLI

-414 PVVTLYEIE
+414 PVVTMYEIE
-423 LGEGVRVNQVEGMA
+423 LGEGVKVSQVEGMA
-437 QDLTVAVSG
+437 KDLTVAVSG
-446 KEVRVVKTL
+446 KEVRVVGFI
-455 PGRPYIGIEIPNEER
+455 PGKPYIGIEIPNEER

-484 KAASSKGGLP
+484 KTASTKGLP

-505 CAAMLNKMPH
+505 CAANLNKMPH

-533 VLSLLYTLT
+533 IISLLYTLT

-580 ALQWAVMEMDDR
+580 ALQWAVMEMDNR
-592 FKILAENKVKDIGE
+592 FKTLAENKVKDIGE

-614 NKNLASEEAYLK
+614 NKNLASEESFMK

-639 DLMMVAGKEVETA
+639 DLMMVAGKEVEIA

-662 VGIHLVIATQKPTR
+662 VGIHLIIATQKPTR

-755 EYHPEDILENF
+755 DYHPEDILENF
-766 QSESGKNDGGSSGGS
+766 QSEGGKNGGASGDSSGSSN
-781 SSSSDDEP
+781 DDEP

-806 SMLQRKFKLGYNR
+806 CMLQRKFKLGYNR
-819 AARIVDRFEE
+819 AARIVDRFED

-834 PADGSKPRKVIYP
+834 PADGSKPRKVIY
-847 KKD
+847 KKEQ

>member
-1 MSQNNKQNKP
+1 MSQKNKTNTEAQ
-11 ALENAKPKK
+11 KPKK
-20 SKERAE
+20 NKNTKEI
-26 TKPEEKNSY
+26 KQVEKNSY
-35 IGEIVTCLLA
+35 TGEIVTCILA
-45 LPTIFTLISLS
+45 VPTIFTLISLVSYYS
-56 AYYYGSPDDDFFTGS
+56 ARVSGRKIIQEDFFTGS
-71 FGYYCAQTLDNLF
+71 LGYDCAHVLDNLF
-84 GVVSFYIPAAVIAFV
+84 GFISFYIPLGIIVFV
-99 IIFFLKKQI
+99 TIFFLKKKL
-108 WKHILLNLANF
+108 WKHLLLNIVNF
-119 LMLLQLSSMIID
+119 VMLLPFFSMILN
-131 TYSSNKTNWAGHA
+131 TYSSDKTNWCGHA

-154 GKTGFILLFV
+154 GRTGFILLFAG
-164 CWAVLFTILT
+164 WAILFMILS
-174 FHVSFFRLFRKAAL
+174 FHVSFFKFCAKAGL
-188 LIKEFLTADISDN
+188 LMKEFFTDHRPDDT
-201 SAPEESEDNE
+201 EDND
-211 THEQNEESKE
+211 NISEESKDE
-221 KNPKYIPINTGSSI
+221 NNDPNYISINSGISMEEIEETIEPENKEDEPRRIEINGMNGNDSI
-235 DETEY
+235 
-240 ENAPEPAEE
+240 PEPEDVLE
-249 EEPVSVSVSEEEDGH
+249 EEPEDM
-264 FRIKINS
+264 
-271 EPGEPEDIHEEIPE
+271 PEEIPSE
-285 ELPED
+285 G
-290 ESADNPESDDPYI
+290 
-303 PEETAEEKED
+303 KEP
-313 FSKEDKDIENIEE
+313 ENIEKNQQNQE
-326 KPDNIEN
+326 V
-333 AEEPHEQIEV
+333 AEEPHKEIEV
-343 VTSELNQEK
+343 VTSELNQTK
-352 TTTTV
+352 STTTV

-363 YHLPPLSLLVPGE
+363 YHLPSLSLLVKGE

-384 EREVSNTGLI
+384 NQEVNNTGLV

-414 PVVTLYEIE
+414 PVVTMYEIE
-423 LGEGVRVNQVEGMA
+423 LGEGVKVSQVEGMA
-437 QDLTVAVSG
+437 KDLTVAVSG
-446 KEVRVVKTL
+446 KEVRIVGFI
-455 PGRPYIGIEIPNEER
+455 PGKPYIGIEIPNEER
-470 LTIRLKSILESPVF
+470 LTIRLKTILESPVF

-542 PDEVKFIMIDP
+542 PEEVKFIMIDP

-580 ALQWAVMEMDDR
+580 ALQWAVMEMDNR
-592 FKILAENKVKDIGE
+592 FKTLAENKVKDIGE

-614 NKNLASEEAYLK
+614 NKNLASEEAYLN

-639 DLMMVAGKEVETA
+639 DLMMVAGKEVEIA

-755 EYHPEDILENF
+755 DYHPEDILENF
-766 QSESGKNDGGSSGGS
+766 QNDGGKNGGSTGDSSGGS
-781 SSSSDDEP
+781 NDDEP

-834 PADGSKPRKVIYP
+834 PADGSKPRKVIY
-847 KKD
+847 KKEQ